1 MSLHGKIVVI
11 KRSGGDGT
19 EFPLTASCLFGRKP
33 DCDIRIQLPHV
44 SKEHCRIELNENKEV
59 ILTNLSSTNP
69 TRVNGEVFQQ
79 SERLKHGDLITIIDR
94 SFRFEYPPAPTP
106 KKNRYSTASKSE
118 TPQVLHE
125 TQARDTSAKDGTK
138 TADVKPKE
146 DGSLEQN
153 KPSSPFCELYQMFKQ
168 DLDSK
173 TPKKALGTPAS
184 RLCPQNPISTRKVDG
199 ASVISTPKKAET
211 ENVSPVT
218 GVTPKSAQK
227 KRKSLKG
234 RVVEGN
240 VPVDDFIQL
249 PPSILET
256 PKGKRRS
263 SKSIT
268 PTTVEEKSAP
278 VSQRKSHLAT
288 PEKFTASEVAEQVSE
303 CPTAEILTTP
313 TRRRSR
319 EATPIKSLITGV
331 EPPADAFVSN
341 QDQIVL
347 TENSTASTPKIKH
360 SRSPRPAGEKLQAQ
374 DVLCE
379 LEVTTPI
386 NVKQSSAKKRKS
398 GDLETEFPTPLCK
411 RKRVSFGGHLEP
423 ELFDKRLPPDSPLC
437 KGATPGRRSLC
448 APKIKQSL
456 LRRASA
462 IGLIKEHEQS
472 APETLSVKGSP
483 GKKASPKTPSPAK
496 KSPKA
501 SAKTPSPVKK
511 SPKASAKTPSP
522 AKKSPKAS
530 AKTPSPV
537 KKSPKAS
544 AKTPSPVKKSPRA
557 SAKTPSSAKKS
568 PKAKTPSPGKEKT
581 LKTAVKT
588 PSPARRK
595 STLKDES
602 QTPKAGKTPK
612 TPASLPSANTTPTMQ
627 GRFSVSLVSTPS
639 PTADQDS
646 VLQPSVTVTPRV
658 PLRRT
663 TMSSTSK
670 TTQKSAMKNSL
681 QVIRRRSGVSR
692 ASMKVVNSWA
702 DIVKFGQTKTQAV
715 IPTKKTTRVT
725 KTKTVVPK
733 PKTPVRK
740 LIGHVSTGHADSPV
754 TIVVGKAH
762 RLKAIQPS
770 GAAPKLVHN
779 IAVLKKNMK
788 MDEDLSGI
796 ADIFKTPARQ
806 RKSVVNVQSA
816 LKTPLRAQST
826 SMIESSVMNTPEETG
841 EMVVSPLV
849 VSTAKRGAYN
859 SDAVTRLLRDGQES
873 SFITEEADDSRTT
886 QNEILAL
893 EMSSEESKEEQR
905 SESKKSILTPKQK
918 KPEQPECLTGVKR
931 IMKTPRQK
939 VQPIEDLRGKL
950 MTTPRGPKASQ
961 EVSLVGVKELLTTP
975 KQIAEPVEEMS
986 GKVQDDYIHSETKEI
1001 HGNAI
1006 SPKCLSGNVEFKMPL
1021 FGKIVVIKRS
1031 GGDGTVFPLTAS
1043 CLFGRKPDCDIC
1055 VKLPEVSKEHCR
1067 IELNE
1072 NNEVILTNL
1081 SSTNPTRVN
1090 GEVLQQSEHLKHGD
1104 LITIIDRSFRFEYP
1118 QAPTPKRTRSSKQNT
1133 PRGPKALQK
1142 VSLGV
1147 VKTPKHVTQ
1156 PVEEISGDAQEIPDA
1171 MTTEAVEELAAALAE
1186 AVEEEQPAP
1195 LAEAVQE
1202 VEEPVS
1208 APAEAV
1214 EEKQPAPLAEAVQE
1228 VEEPVSAPAEAVE
1241 EKQPAPLTEA
1251 VQEVETVSAPAEAVK
1266 EEQPALLA
1274 EAVQEVEEPVSA
1286 PAEAVKEEQS
1296 ALLAEAVQEVEE
1308 PVSAPAEAVEEKQ
1321 PAPLTEAV
1329 QEVETVSAPAEAVQ
1343 EVEEPAFAP
1352 AEAVEEEQP
1361 APLAEP
1367 IAAPAEAVEDEQP
1380 APLAEPIAAPAE
1392 AVEMAHLD
1400 SEEPSVPVKGRVKKT
1415 EGIVLPPA
1423 RGRSARRNETSSVE
1437 APAETMDSVAV
1448 QEKMAVDPVPA
1459 EKLKRGRK
1467 AKQASVERVESV
1479 QENAVESESA
1489 EIPPIEDQQPTSDVP
1504 VEKPRRGRKAKRASV
1519 EQVETVLENT
1529 EAVSVPV
1536 TETFEAQTPV
1546 VRSER
1551 GRKPKQDSVE
1561 EVEAGVLEI
1570 PPIKIVEAKEMPA
1583 SVPVEKPQARGK
1595 RGKQESEEAKTME
1608 ENVVA
1613 VDIPTEEV
1621 EASVLFAKPIRGR
1634 KTKQEPVDQ
1643 VESVSVETP
1652 IEEVEAQEQTTVA
1665 PVEKPKRGGRKT
1677 KQASVEQVEDHP
1689 VESLTVELQ
1698 EQTTVA
1704 PVEKPKRGG
1713 RKTKQAS
1720 VEQVEDHPVESLTVE
1735 LQEQATVAPVEK
1747 PKRGG
1752 RKTKQASVEKVE
1764 SEDHPVESLTVEAKE
1779 QTTVAPVEK
1788 PKRGGRKTKQ
1798 ASVEKVEP
1806 VEDHPV
1812 ESLTV
1817 EAQEQTTV
1825 APVEKPKR
1833 GGRKTK
1839 QASVEQ
1845 VEPVED
1851 HPVESLT
1858 VEAQEQ
1864 TTVAPVEKPK
1874 RGGRKTKQA
1883 SVEQVEPVED
1893 HPVESLTV
1901 EAQEQTT
1908 VAPVEKP
1915 KRGGRKTKQ
1924 ASVEQVEPVEDH
1936 PIESLTVE
1944 LQEQTTLAS
1953 VEKPKRVGRRTKQ
1966 DPGCVVPPVSTE
1978 TPEETSAPPTENPKR
1993 GGRRAKQQ
2001 KVPEVVEVENMVVQE
2016 VHLPA
2021 QTEVDARPE
2030 REEAVADA
2038 EELLEAPVV
2047 KPGWRRKAKAVVKDE
2062 VPAKRARRGAADST
2076 KVPTVAEATV
2086 EVPTEPVK
2094 RGRRSAKS
2102 KVSADETTIAA
2113 ESTPLEAEVTDT
2125 GVMTAVVRRGKAP
2138 KRGNAVS
2145 ETTSDQANSIE
2156 GMETID
2162 EDSKKTSKSV
2172 NWKPDLEVTH
2182 KVTPLPKQKT
2192 SRRNDTVP
2200 VTKVEEQPERSEEQQ
2215 VVKTMRGRRARSYV
2229 TVKEETVQS
2238 TPSKRARHCT
2248 IKTSAA
2254 EATVPISKPVNER
2267 NAARSMTTEEAD
2279 LSDKA
2284 VPKEPVKKTR
2294 RAAKSTAAAPV
2305 EATST
2310 TPAVPEGE
2318 TIPDATVVAAT
2329 KGRGKATKGKTVS
2342 QDIEQGT
2349 ESEQPCKPRRGRAAR
2364 K

>member
-125 TQARDTSAKDGTK
+125 TQARDTSAKDGTN
-138 TADVKPKE
+138 TSDVKPKE
-146 DGSLEQN
+146 DGSLDQN

-184 RLCPQNPISTRKVDG
+184 RLCPQKPISTRKVDG

-240 VPVDDFIQL
+240 VPVEDFIQL

-288 PEKFTASEVAEQVSE
+288 PEKFTASEVAEQISE
-303 CPTAEILTTP
+303 FPTAEILTTP

-347 TENSTASTPKIKH
+347 TENSTASTPKTEH

-448 APKIKQSL
+448 APKMKQSL

-472 APETLSVKGSP
+472 APVKGSP

-501 SAKTPSPVKK
+501 SAKTPSPAK

-530 AKTPSPV
+530 AKTPSPA
-537 KKSPKAS
+537 KSPKAS
-544 AKTPSPVKKSPRA
+544 AKTPSPAKSPKASAKTPSPAKKSPKASPKTPSPAKSPKA

-581 LKTAVKT
+581 PKTAVKT

-646 VLQPSVTVTPRV
+646 VVQPSVTVTPRV

-740 LIGHVSTGHADSPV
+740 IIGHVSTGHADSPV

-893 EMSSEESKEEQR
+893 ERSSEESKEEQR
-905 SESKKSILTPKQK
+905 PESKKSISTPKQK

-961 EVSLVGVKELLTTP
+961 EVSLAGVKELLTTP

-986 GKVQDDYIHSETKEI
+986 GKVQDDNVHSETKEI
-1001 HGNAI
+1001 HGDAI

-1031 GGDGTVFPLTAS
+1031 GGDGTAFPLTAS

-1118 QAPTPKRTRSSKQNT
+1118 QAPTPKRTKSSKQNT

-1142 VSLGV
+1142 VSLDV
-1147 VKTPKHVTQ
+1147 VKTPKHVAQ
-1156 PVEEISGDAQEIPDA
+1156 PVEEISGDAQGIPDA
-1171 MTTEAVEELAAALAE
+1171 MTTEAVEELAATLAE

-1202 VEEPVS
+1202 VEES
-1208 APAEAV
+1208 
-1214 EEKQPAPLAEAVQE
+1214 
-1228 VEEPVSAPAEAVE
+1228 
-1241 EKQPAPLTEA
+1241 
-1251 VQEVETVSAPAEAVK
+1251 
-1266 EEQPALLA
+1266 
-1274 EAVQEVEEPVSA
+1274 
-1286 PAEAVKEEQS
+1286 
-1296 ALLAEAVQEVEE
+1296 
-1308 PVSAPAEAVEEKQ
+1308 
-1321 PAPLTEAV
+1321 
-1329 QEVETVSAPAEAVQ
+1329 VSAPAEAVQ

-1352 AEAVEEEQP
+1352 AEVVEEEQP

-1367 IAAPAEAVEDEQP
+1367 IAAPAEVVEEEQPAPLAEPVAAPAEVVEEEQP

-1392 AVEMAHLD
+1392 VVEEEQPAPLAEPVAAPAEVVEEEQPAPLAEPIAAPAEVVEMARLE

-1415 EGIVLPPA
+1415 EGIVPPPA

-1437 APAETMDSVAV
+1437 APAETMDSVDV
-1448 QEKMAVDPVPA
+1448 QEKMAVDPVPD
-1459 EKLKRGRK
+1459 EKLKSGRK
-1467 AKQASVERVESV
+1467 AKEASVERVESV

-1504 VEKPRRGRKAKRASV
+1504 VEKPRRGRKAKQASV
-1519 EQVETVLENT
+1519 EQVETMLENT

-1561 EVEAGVLEI
+1561 AGVLEI
-1570 PPIKIVEAKEMPA
+1570 APIKIVEAKEMPA

-1621 EASVLFAKPIRGR
+1621 EASILFAKPIRGR

-1643 VESVSVETP
+1643 LESVSIETP
-1652 IEEVEAQEQTTVA
+1652 IEQVEAQEQATVASVEKPKRGGRKTKQASIEKVEPVEDHPVESLTVELQEQATVAPVEKPKRGGRKTKQASVEQVEDHPVESLTVEAKEQTTVAPVEKPKRGGRKTKQASVEPVEDHPVESLTVEVEAQEQTTVAPVEKPKRGGRKTKQASVEQVEPVEDHTVETLTVELQEQTTVA

-1720 VEQVEDHPVESLTVE
+1720 VEQVE
-1735 LQEQATVAPVEK
+1735 
-1747 PKRGG
+1747 
-1752 RKTKQASVEKVE
+1752 
-1764 SEDHPVESLTVEAKE
+1764 
-1779 QTTVAPVEK
+1779 
-1788 PKRGGRKTKQ
+1788 
-1798 ASVEKVEP
+1798 P
-1806 VEDHPV
+1806 VEDH
-1812 ESLTV
+1812 TV
-1817 EAQEQTTV
+1817 ET
-1825 APVEKPKR
+1825 
-1833 GGRKTK
+1833 
-1839 QASVEQ
+1839 
-1845 VEPVED
+1845 
-1851 HPVESLT
+1851 
-1858 VEAQEQ
+1858 
-1864 TTVAPVEKPK
+1864 
-1874 RGGRKTKQA
+1874 
-1883 SVEQVEPVED
+1883 
-1893 HPVESLTV
+1893 
-1901 EAQEQTT
+1901 
-1908 VAPVEKP
+1908 
-1915 KRGGRKTKQ
+1915 
-1924 ASVEQVEPVEDH
+1924 
-1936 PIESLTVE
+1936 LTVE
-1944 LQEQTTLAS
+1944 LQEQTTFAS

-1978 TPEETSAPPTENPKR
+1978 TPEETSAPPTEKPKR

-2030 REEAVADA
+2030 CEEADA

-2094 RGRRSAKS
+2094 RGRRAAKS
-2102 KVSADETTIAA
+2102 KVSADEITIAA

-2125 GVMTAVVRRGKAP
+2125 EVMTAVVRRGKAP

-2162 EDSKKTSKSV
+2162 KDSKKTSKSV

-2215 VVKTMRGRRARSYV
+2215 VVKTVRGRRARSYV
-2229 TVKEETVQS
+2229 AVKEETVQS
-2238 TPSKRARHCT
+2238 TPSKRARHST
-2248 IKTSAA
+2248 IETSAA
-2254 EATVPISKPVNER
+2254 EAER

-2284 VPKEPVKKTR
+2284 VPKEPVKKTTR

-2342 QDIEQGT
+2342 QEIDIEQGT

>member
-106 KKNRYSTASKSE
+106 KKNRYSTTSKSE

-125 TQARDTSAKDGTK
+125 TQARDTSAKDGTN
-138 TADVKPKE
+138 TSDVKPKE

-184 RLCPQNPISTRKVDG
+184 KLCPQKPISTRKVDG

-240 VPVDDFIQL
+240 VPVEDFIQL

-268 PTTVEEKSAP
+268 PTIVEEKSAP

-288 PEKFTASEVAEQVSE
+288 PEKFTASEVAEQISE

-347 TENSTASTPKIKH
+347 TENSTPSTLKTEH
-360 SRSPRPAGEKLQAQ
+360 SRSPRPAGGKLQAQ

-448 APKIKQSL
+448 APKMKRSL

-472 APETLSVKGSP
+472 APESLSVKGSP
-483 GKKASPKTPSPAK
+483 GKKASPK

-501 SAKTPSPVKK
+501 SPKTPSPAK

-522 AKKSPKAS
+522 AKSPKASAKTPSPAKSPKASAKTPRPPSRQRHLPRLPRPPSRQRHAKTPSPAKSPKAS
-530 AKTPSPV
+530 AKTPSPA
-537 KKSPKAS
+537 KSPKAS
-544 AKTPSPVKKSPRA
+544 AKTPSPAKSPKASAKTPSPAKTPKASAKTPSPAKTPKA

-568 PKAKTPSPGKEKT
+568 TKAKTPSPGKEKT
-581 LKTAVKT
+581 PKTAVKT

-602 QTPKAGKTPK
+602 QTPKAGGTPK
-612 TPASLPSANTTPTMQ
+612 TPASLPSANTTPTIQ

-715 IPTKKTTRVT
+715 IPTKKITRVT

-740 LIGHVSTGHADSPV
+740 LLGHVSTGHADSPV

-779 IAVLKKNMK
+779 IAVLKKNMR

-873 SFITEEADDSRTT
+873 SFITEEADDCRTT

-893 EMSSEESKEEQR
+893 ERSSEELEEEQR
-905 SESKKSILTPKQK
+905 PESKKSISTPKQK
-918 KPEQPECLTGVKR
+918 KPEQPECLTGVKRIMKTPRQKVQPIEDLRGKLMTTPKQKLEQLECLTGVKR

-975 KQIAEPVEEMS
+975 KQIAETVEEMS
-986 GKVQDDYIHSETKEI
+986 GKVQDDNVHSETKEI
-1001 HGNAI
+1001 HGDAV

-1021 FGKIVVIKRS
+1021 YGKIVVIKRS
-1031 GGDGTVFPLTAS
+1031 GGDGTAFPLTAS

-1118 QAPTPKRTRSSKQNT
+1118 QAPTPKRNRSSKQNT

-1142 VSLGV
+1142 VSLDV
-1147 VKTPKHVTQ
+1147 VKTPEHVAP

-1186 AVEEEQPAP
+1186 AVEEVETVSAPAETVEEEQPAP
-1195 LAEAVQE
+1195 LVEAVQEVEEPASVPAEAVQE
-1202 VEEPVS
+1202 VEEPASV
-1208 APAEAV
+1208 P
-1214 EEKQPAPLAEAVQE
+1214 AEAVQE
-1228 VEEPVSAPAEAVE
+1228 VEEPASVPAEAVDEEQPAPLAEPVAAPAEAVE

-1251 VQEVETVSAPAEAVK
+1251 VQEVEEPASAPAEAVDEK
-1266 EEQPALLA
+1266 QPAPLA
-1274 EAVQEVEEPVSA
+1274 EPVA
-1286 PAEAVKEEQS
+1286 
-1296 ALLAEAVQEVEE
+1296 
-1308 PVSAPAEAVEEKQ
+1308 APAEAVEEDQ
-1321 PAPLTEAV
+1321 PAPL
-1329 QEVETVSAPAEAVQ
+1329 VEPVA
-1343 EVEEPAFAP
+1343 AP
-1352 AEAVEEEQP
+1352 AEAVEEDQP
-1361 APLAEP
+1361 APLVEP
-1367 IAAPAEAVEDEQP
+1367 V
-1380 APLAEPIAAPAE
+1380 AAPAE
-1392 AVEMAHLD
+1392 AVEMAHYD
-1400 SEEPSVPVKGRVKKT
+1400 SEEPSVPVKGRGKKT
-1415 EGIVLPPA
+1415 EGIVPPPA

-1437 APAETMDSVAV
+1437 ALAETMDSVDV
-1448 QEKMAVDPVPA
+1448 QEKMAADPVPA
-1459 EKLKRGRK
+1459 ERLKRGRK

-1504 VEKPRRGRKAKRASV
+1504 VEKPRRGRKAKQASV

-1529 EAVSVPV
+1529 EAVSILV

-1551 GRKPKQDSVE
+1551 GRKPKPDSVE

-1621 EASVLFAKPIRGR
+1621 EASVLFATPKRGR

-1652 IEEVEAQEQTTVA
+1652 IEQVVAQEQATVAPVEKPKRGGRKTKQASVEQVEDHPVESLTVELQEQTTVAPVEKPKRGGRKTKQASVEQVEDRLVESLTVELQEQTTVAPVEKPKRGGRKTKQASVEKVEPVEEHPVASLTVEVEAQEQTTVA

-1720 VEQVEDHPVESLTVE
+1720 VEPVVDHPVET
-1735 LQEQATVAPVEK
+1735 
-1747 PKRGG
+1747 
-1752 RKTKQASVEKVE
+1752 
-1764 SEDHPVESLTVEAKE
+1764 
-1779 QTTVAPVEK
+1779 
-1788 PKRGGRKTKQ
+1788 
-1798 ASVEKVEP
+1798 
-1806 VEDHPV
+1806 
-1812 ESLTV
+1812 
-1817 EAQEQTTV
+1817 
-1825 APVEKPKR
+1825 
-1833 GGRKTK
+1833 
-1839 QASVEQ
+1839 
-1845 VEPVED
+1845 
-1851 HPVESLT
+1851 
-1858 VEAQEQ
+1858 
-1864 TTVAPVEKPK
+1864 
-1874 RGGRKTKQA
+1874 
-1883 SVEQVEPVED
+1883 
-1893 HPVESLTV
+1893 
-1901 EAQEQTT
+1901 
-1908 VAPVEKP
+1908 
-1915 KRGGRKTKQ
+1915 
-1924 ASVEQVEPVEDH
+1924 
-1936 PIESLTVE
+1936 LTVE
-1944 LQEQTTLAS
+1944 LQEQTTMDS

-1966 DPGCVVPPVSTE
+1966 DPECVVPPVSTK
-1978 TPEETSAPPTENPKR
+1978 TQEETSAPPTEKPKR

-2030 REEAVADA
+2030 REEADA

-2047 KPGWRRKAKAVVKDE
+2047 KPGWRRKAKAIVKDE

-2094 RGRRSAKS
+2094 RGRRAAKS

-2125 GVMTAVVRRGKAP
+2125 EVMTAVVRRGKAP
-2138 KRGNAVS
+2138 KKGNAVS
-2145 ETTSDQANSIE
+2145 ETNSDQANSIE

-2200 VTKVEEQPERSEEQQ
+2200 VTKVEKQPERSEEQQ
-2215 VVKTMRGRRARSYV
+2215 VVKTVRGRRARSYV
-2229 TVKEETVQS
+2229 AVKETVQS
-2238 TPSKRARHCT
+2238 TPSKRARHST
-2248 IKTSAA
+2248 IETSAA
-2254 EATVPISKPVNER
+2254 EATVPISKPVNGR

-2294 RAAKSTAAAPV
+2294 RAAKSTAAASV

-2329 KGRGKATKGKTVS
+2329 RGRGKATKGKTIS
-2342 QDIEQGT
+2342 QEIDIEQGT

>member
-44 SKEHCRIELNENKEV
+44 SKEHCRIDLNENKEV

-125 TQARDTSAKDGTK
+125 TQARDTSAKDGTN
-138 TADVKPKE
+138 TSDVKPKE

-153 KPSSPFCELYQMFKQ
+153 KPISPFCELYQMFKQ

-184 RLCPQNPISTRKVDG
+184 RLCPQNLISTRKVDG
-199 ASVISTPKKAET
+199 VSVNSTPNKAET

-218 GVTPKSAQK
+218 GVTPKSAQE

-240 VPVDDFIQL
+240 VPVEDFIQL

-263 SKSIT
+263 SKSKT
-268 PTTVEEKSAP
+268 PITVEEKSTP
-278 VSQRKSHLAT
+278 VSQRKSRPAT
-288 PEKFTASEVAEQVSE
+288 PEKFTASEVVQQTSE
-303 CPTAEILTTP
+303 CPTAETLTTP
-313 TRRRSR
+313 TRRRSK

-331 EPPADAFVSN
+331 EPPADAVVSN
-341 QDQIVL
+341 QDQIIL
-347 TENSTASTPKIKH
+347 TENSTPSTPKTEH
-360 SRSPRPAGEKLQAQ
+360 SRSPRPAGKKLQAQ

-386 NVKQSSAKKRKS
+386 NVKQLSAKKRKS

-437 KGATPGRRSLC
+437 KGATPGLRSLC
-448 APKIKQSL
+448 APKMKRSL

-462 IGLIKEHEQS
+462 TGLIKEHEQS
-472 APETLSVKGSP
+472 APESLTVKGSP
-483 GKKASPKTPSPAK
+483 GKKASAKTPSPAK
-496 KSPKA
+496 KSPTASAKTPSPAKMSPKA
-501 SAKTPSPVKK
+501 SAKTPSPAKK

-530 AKTPSPV
+530 AKTPSPA

-544 AKTPSPVKKSPRA
+544 AKTPSPAKKSPKA
-557 SAKTPSSAKKS
+557 SAKTPSPAKKSPKASAKTPSPAKKSPKASAKTPSPAKMSPKASAKTPSPAKKS

-581 LKTAVKT
+581 PKTAVKT

-595 STLKDES
+595 SPLKDES

-612 TPASLPSANTTPTMQ
+612 TPANLPSANTTPTMQ

-663 TMSSTSK
+663 TMLSTSK
-670 TTQKSAMKNSL
+670 TPQKSAMKNAL

-715 IPTKKTTRVT
+715 IPTKKTSTRVT
-725 KTKTVVPK
+725 KKKTVVPK

-762 RLKAIQPS
+762 RLKAIQPN

-779 IAVLKKNMK
+779 IALLKKNMR

-849 VSTAKRGAYN
+849 VSTAKRGVYN
-859 SDAVTRLLRDGQES
+859 SDAVTRLLWDGQES
-873 SFITEEADDSRTT
+873 SFITEEADESRTT

-893 EMSSEESKEEQR
+893 EMSSEESKKEQR
-905 SESKKSILTPKQK
+905 PESKKSISTPKQK
-918 KPEQPECLTGVKR
+918 KPEQPECLTGVKRIMKTPRQKMQPIEDLRGKLMTTPKQKLEQPECLTGVKR

-961 EVSLVGVKELLTTP
+961 EVSFAGVKELLTTP
-975 KQIAEPVEEMS
+975 KQIAEPVEELS
-986 GKVQDDYIHSETKEI
+986 GNAHDDNVHSETKEI
-1001 HGNAI
+1001 HGDAI

-1021 FGKIVVIKRS
+1021 HGKIVVIKRS
-1031 GGDGTVFPLTAS
+1031 GGDGTEFPLTAS

-1055 VKLPEVSKEHCR
+1055 IKLPEVSKEHCR

-1090 GEVLQQSEHLKHGD
+1090 GEVLQQSECLKHGD

-1118 QAPTPKRTRSSKQNT
+1118 QAPTPKKNRSSKQNT
-1133 PRGPKALQK
+1133 PRGRKALQK
-1142 VSLGV
+1142 VSLDGV
-1147 VKTPKHVTQ
+1147 NTPKHIAQ
-1156 PVEEISGDAQEIPDA
+1156 PVEEISGDAQEISDA
-1171 MTTEAVEELAAALAE
+1171 MTTEAVEELAAALDE

-1208 APAEAV
+1208 V
-1214 EEKQPAPLAEAVQE
+1214 
-1228 VEEPVSAPAEAVE
+1228 
-1241 EKQPAPLTEA
+1241 
-1251 VQEVETVSAPAEAVK
+1251 
-1266 EEQPALLA
+1266 
-1274 EAVQEVEEPVSA
+1274 
-1286 PAEAVKEEQS
+1286 
-1296 ALLAEAVQEVEE
+1296 
-1308 PVSAPAEAVEEKQ
+1308 
-1321 PAPLTEAV
+1321 
-1329 QEVETVSAPAEAVQ
+1329 
-1343 EVEEPAFAP
+1343 P

-1367 IAAPAEAVEDEQP
+1367 VAAPAEVEEPVAAPAEAVE
-1380 APLAEPIAAPAE
+1380 
-1392 AVEMAHLD
+1392 VAHLD
-1400 SEEPSVPVKGRVKKT
+1400 IEEPSVPVKGRRKKT
-1415 EGIVLPPA
+1415 EGIVPPPA
-1423 RGRSARRNETSSVE
+1423 RGRLAKCSETSSVE
-1437 APAETMDSVAV
+1437 APAETMDSVDV
-1448 QEKMAVDPVPA
+1448 QDKMAADPVPA
-1459 EKLKRGRK
+1459 EKPKSGRK
-1467 AKQASVERVESV
+1467 AKWASIERVESV

-1529 EAVSVPV
+1529 VEAVSVPV
-1536 TETFEAQTPV
+1536 TEKVEAQTPV
-1546 VRSER
+1546 VRSKR
-1551 GRKPKQDSVE
+1551 GRKTKQDSIE
-1561 EVEAGVLEI
+1561 EVEAEVLEI
-1570 PPIKIVEAKEMPA
+1570 SPIDVVEAKEMPA
-1583 SVPVEKPQARGK
+1583 SVPVEKPRARG
-1595 RGKQESEEAKTME
+1595 RRAKQEFEEAKTME
-1608 ENVVA
+1608 ENVAEVVA

-1621 EASVLFAKPIRGR
+1621 EASVLFAKPKRGR
-1634 KTKQEPVDQ
+1634 KTKQESVEQ

-1652 IEEVEAQEQTTVA
+1652 IEQVEAQEQTTVA

-1677 KQASVEQVEDHP
+1677 KQASVEQVEPEDHP

-1720 VEQVEDHPVESLTVE
+1720 VEQVEPEDHPVESLTVE
-1735 LQEQATVAPVEK
+1735 L
-1747 PKRGG
+1747 
-1752 RKTKQASVEKVE
+1752 
-1764 SEDHPVESLTVEAKE
+1764 
-1779 QTTVAPVEK
+1779 
-1788 PKRGGRKTKQ
+1788 
-1798 ASVEKVEP
+1798 
-1806 VEDHPV
+1806 
-1812 ESLTV
+1812 
-1817 EAQEQTTV
+1817 QEQTTV

-1883 SVEQVEPVED
+1883 SVEQVEPVE
-1893 HPVESLTV
+1893 SLTV

-1924 ASVEQVEPVEDH
+1924 ASVEQVEPVE
-1936 PIESLTVE
+1936 SLTVE
-1944 LQEQTTLAS
+1944 AQEQTTVAS

-1966 DPGCVVPPVSTE
+1966 DPECVVPPVSTE
-1978 TPEETSAPPTENPKR
+1978 TQEETSAPSTEKPKR

-2021 QTEVDARPE
+2021 QTEVDAKPE
-2030 REEAVADA
+2030 LEETVADA

-2047 KPGWRRKAKAVVKDE
+2047 KPGWRGKAKAVVKDE

-2076 KVPTVAEATV
+2076 KVPAVAEATV

-2094 RGRRSAKS
+2094 RGRRAAKS
-2102 KVSADETTIAA
+2102 KVSADDTTIAA
-2113 ESTPLEAEVTDT
+2113 ECTPLEAEVTDT
-2125 GVMTAVVRRGKAP
+2125 EVMTAVVKKGRGKPP
-2138 KRGNAVS
+2138 KKGNAVS
-2145 ETTSDQANSIE
+2145 EMTSDQANVIE

-2215 VVKTMRGRRARSYV
+2215 VVKTVRGRRARSYV
-2229 TVKEETVQS
+2229 EVKETVQS
-2238 TPSKRARHCT
+2238 TPSKRARHSA
-2248 IKTSAA
+2248 IETSAA
-2254 EATVPISKPVNER
+2254 EATVPISKAVNER
-2267 NAARSMTTEEAD
+2267 NAARNMKTEEAD

-2294 RAAKSTAAAPV
+2294 RAAKSTVAAPV

-2310 TPAVPEGE
+2310 TPAVPEEVPE
-2318 TIPDATVVAAT
+2318 TIPEATVVGAT
-2329 KGRGKATKGKTVS
+2329 KGRGKATKGKAVS
-2342 QDIEQGT
+2342 QEIDIEQGT

>member
-125 TQARDTSAKDGTK
+125 TQARDTSAKDGTN
-138 TADVKPKE
+138 TSDVKPRE

-184 RLCPQNPISTRKVDG
+184 RLCPQKPISTRKVDG

-240 VPVDDFIQL
+240 VPVEDFIQL

-256 PKGKRRS
+256 PKGRRRS

-288 PEKFTASEVAEQVSE
+288 PEKFTASEVAEQISE

-331 EPPADAFVSN
+331 EPPADTFVSN

-347 TENSTASTPKIKH
+347 TENSTASTPKTEH
-360 SRSPRPAGEKLQAQ
+360 SHSPRPAGEKLQAQ

-448 APKIKQSL
+448 APKMKQSL

-472 APETLSVKGSP
+472 APVKGSP
-483 GKKASPKTPSPAK
+483 GKKVSPKTPSPAKKSPTASPKTPSPAKKSPKASPKTPSPAK

-501 SAKTPSPVKK
+501 SPKTPSPAKK

-530 AKTPSPV
+530 AKTPSPT
-537 KKSPKAS
+537 KSPKAS
-544 AKTPSPVKKSPRA
+544 AKKSPKA

-568 PKAKTPSPGKEKT
+568 PRAKTPSPGKEKT
-581 LKTAVKT
+581 PKTAVKT

-725 KTKTVVPK
+725 KPKTVVPK

-740 LIGHVSTGHADSPV
+740 LIGHISTGHANSPV

-779 IAVLKKNMK
+779 IAVLKKNMN

-826 SMIESSVMNTPEETG
+826 SMMESSVMNTPEETG

-893 EMSSEESKEEQR
+893 ERSSEESKEEQR
-905 SESKKSILTPKQK
+905 PESKKSISTPKQK
-918 KPEQPECLTGVKR
+918 KPEQPECLTGVKRIMKTPRQKVQPIEDLRGKLMTTPKQKLEQLECLTGVKR

-961 EVSLVGVKELLTTP
+961 EVSLAGVRELLTTP

-986 GKVQDDYIHSETKEI
+986 GKVQDDNVHSETKEI
-1001 HGNAI
+1001 HGDAI

-1031 GGDGTVFPLTAS
+1031 GGDGTAFPLTAS

-1118 QAPTPKRTRSSKQNT
+1118 QAPTPKRNRYSKQNT

-1142 VSLGV
+1142 VSLDV
-1147 VKTPKHVTQ
+1147 VKTPKHVAQ

-1208 APAEAV
+1208 APVEAV
-1214 EEKQPAPLAEAVQE
+1214 EEEQPALLVEAVQE

-1241 EKQPAPLTEA
+1241 EKQPALLVEA
-1251 VQEVETVSAPAEAVK
+1251 VQEVETF
-1266 EEQPALLA
+1266 
-1274 EAVQEVEEPVSA
+1274 
-1286 PAEAVKEEQS
+1286 
-1296 ALLAEAVQEVEE
+1296 
-1308 PVSAPAEAVEEKQ
+1308 
-1321 PAPLTEAV
+1321 
-1329 QEVETVSAPAEAVQ
+1329 SAPAEAVQ

-1352 AEAVEEEQP
+1352 AEAVEEKQP
-1361 APLAEP
+1361 APLTEAVQEVDAFSAPAEAVQEVEEP
-1367 IAAPAEAVEDEQP
+1367 AFAPAEAVEEEQP

-1415 EGIVLPPA
+1415 EGIVPPPA
-1423 RGRSARRNETSSVE
+1423 RVRSARRNETSSVE
-1437 APAETMDSVAV
+1437 APAETMDSVDV
-1448 QEKMAVDPVPA
+1448 QEKMAVDPVPD

-1467 AKQASVERVESV
+1467 AKRASVERVESV

-1489 EIPPIEDQQPTSDVP
+1489 EIPPFEDQQPTSDVP
-1504 VEKPRRGRKAKRASV
+1504 VEKPRRGRKAKQASV

-1561 EVEAGVLEI
+1561 EVEAGVFEI

-1643 VESVSVETP
+1643 VESVSIETP
-1652 IEEVEAQEQTTVA
+1652 IEQVEAQEQATVAPVEKPKRGGRKTKQASVEQVEDHPVESLTVELQEQTTVAPVEKPKRGGRKTKQASVEQVEDHPVESLTVELQEQTTVAPVEKPKRGGRKTKQASIEKVEPVEDHPVESLTVEAKEQTTVA

-1735 LQEQATVAPVEK
+1735 LQEQ
-1747 PKRGG
+1747 
-1752 RKTKQASVEKVE
+1752 
-1764 SEDHPVESLTVEAKE
+1764 
-1779 QTTVAPVEK
+1779 
-1788 PKRGGRKTKQ
+1788 
-1798 ASVEKVEP
+1798 
-1806 VEDHPV
+1806 
-1812 ESLTV
+1812 
-1817 EAQEQTTV
+1817 TTV

-1851 HPVESLT
+1851 HT
-1858 VEAQEQ
+1858 VE
-1864 TTVAPVEKPK
+1864 T
-1874 RGGRKTKQA
+1874 
-1883 SVEQVEPVED
+1883 
-1893 HPVESLTV
+1893 
-1901 EAQEQTT
+1901 
-1908 VAPVEKP
+1908 
-1915 KRGGRKTKQ
+1915 
-1924 ASVEQVEPVEDH
+1924 
-1936 PIESLTVE
+1936 LTVE

-1978 TPEETSAPPTENPKR
+1978 TPEETSAPPTEKLKR

-2030 REEAVADA
+2030 CEEADA

-2047 KPGWRRKAKAVVKDE
+2047 KLGWRRKAKAVVKDE

-2094 RGRRSAKS
+2094 RGRRAAKS
-2102 KVSADETTIAA
+2102 KVSADEITIAA

-2125 GVMTAVVRRGKAP
+2125 EVMTAVVRRGKAP

-2162 EDSKKTSKSV
+2162 KGSKKTSKSV

-2215 VVKTMRGRRARSYV
+2215 VVKTVRGRRARSYV
-2229 TVKEETVQS
+2229 AVVEETVQS
-2238 TPSKRARHCT
+2238 TPSKRARHST
-2248 IKTSAA
+2248 IETSAA

-2267 NAARSMTTEEAD
+2267 NSARSMTTEEAD

-2310 TPAVPEGE
+2310 TPAVPEEE
-2318 TIPDATVVAAT
+2318 TTPDATVVAAT

-2342 QDIEQGT
+2342 QEIDIEQGT

>member
-125 TQARDTSAKDGTK
+125 TQARDTSAKDGTN
-138 TADVKPKE
+138 TSDVKPKE
-146 DGSLEQN
+146 DGSLDQN

-184 RLCPQNPISTRKVDG
+184 RLCPQKPISTRKVDG

-240 VPVDDFIQL
+240 VPVEDFIQL

-288 PEKFTASEVAEQVSE
+288 PEKFTASEVAEQISE
-303 CPTAEILTTP
+303 FPTAEILTTP

-347 TENSTASTPKIKH
+347 TENSTASTPKTEH

-448 APKIKQSL
+448 APKMKQSL

-472 APETLSVKGSP
+472 APVKGSP

-501 SAKTPSPVKK
+501 SAKTPSPAK

-530 AKTPSPV
+530 AKTPSPA
-537 KKSPKAS
+537 KSPKAS
-544 AKTPSPVKKSPRA
+544 AKTPSPAKSPKASAKTPSPAKKSPKASPKTPSPAKSPKA

-581 LKTAVKT
+581 PKTAVKT

-646 VLQPSVTVTPRV
+646 VVQPSVTVTPRV

-740 LIGHVSTGHADSPV
+740 IIGHVSTGHADSPV

-893 EMSSEESKEEQR
+893 ERSSEESKEEQR
-905 SESKKSILTPKQK
+905 PESKKSISTPKQK

-961 EVSLVGVKELLTTP
+961 EVSLAGVKELLTTP

-986 GKVQDDYIHSETKEI
+986 GKVQDDNVHSETKEI
-1001 HGNAI
+1001 HGDAI

-1031 GGDGTVFPLTAS
+1031 GGDGTAFPLTAS

-1118 QAPTPKRTRSSKQNT
+1118 QAPTPKRTKSSKQNT

-1142 VSLGV
+1142 VSLDV
-1147 VKTPKHVTQ
+1147 VKTPKHVAQ
-1156 PVEEISGDAQEIPDA
+1156 PVEEISGDAQGIPDA
-1171 MTTEAVEELAAALAE
+1171 MTTEAVEELAATLAE

-1202 VEEPVS
+1202 VEES
-1208 APAEAV
+1208 
-1214 EEKQPAPLAEAVQE
+1214 
-1228 VEEPVSAPAEAVE
+1228 
-1241 EKQPAPLTEA
+1241 
-1251 VQEVETVSAPAEAVK
+1251 
-1266 EEQPALLA
+1266 
-1274 EAVQEVEEPVSA
+1274 
-1286 PAEAVKEEQS
+1286 
-1296 ALLAEAVQEVEE
+1296 
-1308 PVSAPAEAVEEKQ
+1308 
-1321 PAPLTEAV
+1321 
-1329 QEVETVSAPAEAVQ
+1329 VSAPAEAVQ

-1352 AEAVEEEQP
+1352 AEVVEEEQP

-1367 IAAPAEAVEDEQP
+1367 IAAPAEVVEEEQPAPLAEPVAAPAEVVEEEQP

-1392 AVEMAHLD
+1392 VVEEEQPAPLAEPVAAPAEVVEEEQPAPLAEPIAAPAEVVEEEQPAPLAEPVAAPAEVVEEEQPAPLAEPIAAPAEVVEMARLE

-1415 EGIVLPPA
+1415 EGIVPPPA

-1437 APAETMDSVAV
+1437 APAETMDSVDV
-1448 QEKMAVDPVPA
+1448 QEKMAVDPVPD
-1459 EKLKRGRK
+1459 EKLKSGRK
-1467 AKQASVERVESV
+1467 AKEASVERVESV

-1504 VEKPRRGRKAKRASV
+1504 VEKPRRGRKAKQASV
-1519 EQVETVLENT
+1519 EQVETMLENT

-1561 EVEAGVLEI
+1561 AGVLEI
-1570 PPIKIVEAKEMPA
+1570 APIKIVEAKEMPA

-1621 EASVLFAKPIRGR
+1621 EASILFAKPIRGR

-1643 VESVSVETP
+1643 LESVSIETP
-1652 IEEVEAQEQTTVA
+1652 IEQVEAQEQATVASVEKPKRGGRKTKQASIEKVEPVEDHPVESLTVELQEQATVAPVEKPKRGGRKTKQASVEQVEDHPVESLTVEAKEQTTVAPVEKPKRGGRKTKQASVEPVEDHPVESLTVEVEAQEQTTVAPVEKPKRGGRKTKQASVEQVEPVEDHTVETLTVELQEQTTVA

-1720 VEQVEDHPVESLTVE
+1720 VEQVE
-1735 LQEQATVAPVEK
+1735 
-1747 PKRGG
+1747 
-1752 RKTKQASVEKVE
+1752 
-1764 SEDHPVESLTVEAKE
+1764 
-1779 QTTVAPVEK
+1779 
-1788 PKRGGRKTKQ
+1788 
-1798 ASVEKVEP
+1798 P
-1806 VEDHPV
+1806 VEDH
-1812 ESLTV
+1812 TV
-1817 EAQEQTTV
+1817 ET
-1825 APVEKPKR
+1825 
-1833 GGRKTK
+1833 
-1839 QASVEQ
+1839 
-1845 VEPVED
+1845 
-1851 HPVESLT
+1851 
-1858 VEAQEQ
+1858 
-1864 TTVAPVEKPK
+1864 
-1874 RGGRKTKQA
+1874 
-1883 SVEQVEPVED
+1883 
-1893 HPVESLTV
+1893 
-1901 EAQEQTT
+1901 
-1908 VAPVEKP
+1908 
-1915 KRGGRKTKQ
+1915 
-1924 ASVEQVEPVEDH
+1924 
-1936 PIESLTVE
+1936 LTVE
-1944 LQEQTTLAS
+1944 LQEQTTFAS

-1978 TPEETSAPPTENPKR
+1978 TPEETSAPPTEKPKR

-2030 REEAVADA
+2030 CEEADA

-2094 RGRRSAKS
+2094 RGRRAAKS
-2102 KVSADETTIAA
+2102 KVSADEITIAA

-2125 GVMTAVVRRGKAP
+2125 EVMTAVVRRGKAP

-2162 EDSKKTSKSV
+2162 KDSKKTSKSV

-2215 VVKTMRGRRARSYV
+2215 VVKTVRGRRARSYV
-2229 TVKEETVQS
+2229 AVKEETVQS
-2238 TPSKRARHCT
+2238 TPSKRARHST
-2248 IKTSAA
+2248 IETSAA
-2254 EATVPISKPVNER
+2254 EAER

-2284 VPKEPVKKTR
+2284 VPKEPVKKTTR

-2342 QDIEQGT
+2342 QEIDIEQGT

>member
-94 SFRFEYPPAPTP
+94 SFRFEYPPPPTP
-106 KKNRYSTASKSE
+106 KRNRYSTASKSD

-125 TQARDTSAKDGTK
+125 TQARDTSAKDGNNTS
-138 TADVKPKE
+138 DVKPKE

-173 TPKKALGTPAS
+173 TPKKTLETPAS

-211 ENVSPVT
+211 ENVSPFT

-227 KRKSLKG
+227 KRKSFKG

-240 VPVDDFIQL
+240 VPVEDYIQL

-263 SKSIT
+263 SKSKT
-268 PTTVEEKSAP
+268 PTTVEEKSTP
-278 VSQRKSHLAT
+278 VSQRKSRPAT
-288 PEKFTASEVAEQVSE
+288 PEKFTASEVVEQISE
-303 CPTAEILTTP
+303 CPTAETLTTP
-313 TRRRSR
+313 TRRKSK

-331 EPPADAFVSN
+331 EPPADAVST

-347 TENSTASTPKIKH
+347 TENSTPSTPKTKH
-360 SRSPRPAGEKLQAQ
+360 SRSPRPAGKNLQAQ

-386 NVKQSSAKKRKS
+386 NGKQSSAKKRKS

-448 APKIKQSL
+448 APKMKHSL

-462 IGLIKEHEQS
+462 IGLIKENEHS
-472 APETLSVKGSP
+472 APESLSVKGSP

-501 SAKTPSPVKK
+501 SAKTPSPAKKLPKASAKTPSPAKK

-530 AKTPSPV
+530 AKTPSPA

-544 AKTPSPVKKSPRA
+544 AKTPSPAKKSPKE
-557 SAKTPSSAKKS
+557 SAKTPSPAKKSPKESAKTPSPAKKSPKESAKTPSPAKKS

-581 LKTAVKT
+581 PKTVVKT

-595 STLKDES
+595 SPAPLQDES

-612 TPASLPSANTTPTMQ
+612 PRASLPSANTTPTMQ
-627 GRFSVSLVSTPS
+627 GRFSVSLISTPS

-663 TMSSTSK
+663 TMLSTSK
-670 TTQKSAMKNSL
+670 TIQKSAMKNAI

-715 IPTKKTTRVT
+715 IPTKKTSARVT
-725 KTKTVVPK
+725 KTKNVVPK
-733 PKTPVRK
+733 PKTPVMK

-770 GAAPKLVHN
+770 GAVPKLVHN
-779 IAVLKKNMK
+779 IALLKKNMR

-806 RKSVVNVQSA
+806 RKSVVKVQSA

-893 EMSSEESKEEQR
+893 EMSSEELKEVQQPD
-905 SESKKSILTPKQK
+905 SKKSISTPKQK

-961 EVSLVGVKELLTTP
+961 EVSLAGVKELLTTP
-975 KQIAEPVEEMS
+975 KQIAERVEEIS
-986 GKVQDDYIHSETKEI
+986 GKVQDDNVHSETKEI
-1001 HGNAI
+1001 HGDAI

-1021 FGKIVVIKRS
+1021 YGKIVVIKRS
-1031 GGDGTVFPLTAS
+1031 GGDGTALPLTAS

-1090 GEVLQQSEHLKHGD
+1090 GEVLPQSERLKHGD

-1118 QAPTPKRTRSSKQNT
+1118 QAPTPKKNRCSKQNT
-1133 PRGPKALQK
+1133 PRGPKALEK
-1142 VSLGV
+1142 VSLDG
-1147 VKTPKHVTQ
+1147 VKTPKHIAQ
-1156 PVEEISGDAQEIPDA
+1156 PVEEISDA
-1171 MTTEAVEELAAALAE
+1171 MTTEAVEELAAALAEAMEEEQPAPLAEAVQEVEPVSAPAEAVEEEQPAPLAAAVQEVEEPVSAPAEAVEEEQPAPLAEAVQGVEPVSAPAE

-1208 APAEAV
+1208 GPAEAV
-1214 EEKQPAPLAEAVQE
+1214 EEEQPAPLAEAVQE
-1228 VEEPVSAPAEAVE
+1228 VEEPVSG
-1241 EKQPAPLTEA
+1241 
-1251 VQEVETVSAPAEAVK
+1251 
-1266 EEQPALLA
+1266 
-1274 EAVQEVEEPVSA
+1274 PV
-1286 PAEAVKEEQS
+1286 
-1296 ALLAEAVQEVEE
+1296 
-1308 PVSAPAEAVEEKQ
+1308 
-1321 PAPLTEAV
+1321 
-1329 QEVETVSAPAEAVQ
+1329 
-1343 EVEEPAFAP
+1343 
-1352 AEAVEEEQP
+1352 EAVEEEQP
-1361 APLAEP
+1361 APRTEP
-1367 IAAPAEAVEDEQP
+1367 ISAPAEVEEPVATPAEAV
-1380 APLAEPIAAPAE
+1380 
-1392 AVEMAHLD
+1392 AVAHLD
-1400 SEEPSVPVKGRVKKT
+1400 SEEPSVPVKGRGKKT
-1415 EGIVLPPA
+1415 EGIVPPPA

-1437 APAETMDSVAV
+1437 APAETMDSVDV
-1448 QEKMAVDPVPA
+1448 QKKMAADPVPA
-1459 EKLKRGRK
+1459 ENPKRGRK

-1489 EIPPIEDQQPTSDVP
+1489 EISPIEDQQPTSDVP
-1504 VEKPRRGRKAKRASV
+1504 VEKPRRGRKAEPASV
-1519 EQVETVLENT
+1519 DQVETVLKNT
-1529 EAVSVPV
+1529 VEAVSVPV
-1536 TETFEAQTPV
+1536 TEKIEAQTPV
-1546 VRSER
+1546 VRSKR

-1561 EVEAGVLEI
+1561 EVEAKVLEI
-1570 PPIKIVEAKEMPA
+1570 PPIEIVEAKEMPA
-1583 SVPVEKPQARGK
+1583 IVPVENLRARG
-1595 RGKQESEEAKTME
+1595 RRAKQESEEAKKIE
-1608 ENVVA
+1608 ENVAA
-1613 VDIPTEEV
+1613 VDTPTEEV
-1621 EASVLFAKPIRGR
+1621 EASVLFAKPKRGR
-1634 KTKQEPVDQ
+1634 KTKQEPVEQ

-1652 IEEVEAQEQTTVA
+1652 IKQVEAQEQTTVA
-1665 PVEKPKRGGRKT
+1665 PVEKPKRGGRKTKQASVEKVEDHPVESLTVELQEQTTVAPVEKPKRGGRKTKQASVEQVESLTVELQEQTTVAPVEEPKRGGRKTKQASVEQVESLTVELQEQTTVAPVEEPKRGGRKT

-1720 VEQVEDHPVESLTVE
+1720 VESLTVE
-1735 LQEQATVAPVEK
+1735 LQ
-1747 PKRGG
+1747 
-1752 RKTKQASVEKVE
+1752 
-1764 SEDHPVESLTVEAKE
+1764 E

-1798 ASVEKVEP
+1798 ASLEQVES
-1806 VEDHPV
+1806 EDHPV
-1812 ESLTV
+1812 ASLTVEV
-1817 EAQEQTTV
+1817 EAQEQTV

-1845 VEPVED
+1845 VED

-1858 VEAQEQ
+1858 VE
-1864 TTVAPVEKPK
+1864 
-1874 RGGRKTKQA
+1874 
-1883 SVEQVEPVED
+1883 
-1893 HPVESLTV
+1893 
-1901 EAQEQTT
+1901 
-1908 VAPVEKP
+1908 
-1915 KRGGRKTKQ
+1915 
-1924 ASVEQVEPVEDH
+1924 
-1936 PIESLTVE
+1936 
-1944 LQEQTTLAS
+1944 LQEQATLAS
-1953 VEKPKRVGRRTKQ
+1953 VEEPKRVGRRTKQ
-1966 DPGCVVPPVSTE
+1966 EPECVVPPVSTE
-1978 TPEETSAPPTENPKR
+1978 TQEETSAPPTEKPKR

-2021 QTEVDARPE
+2021 QTEVDAKPE
-2030 REEAVADA
+2030 CEEADA

-2094 RGRRSAKS
+2094 RGRRAAKS

-2113 ESTPLEAEVTDT
+2113 ESTPLEAEVTDME
-2125 GVMTAVVRRGKAP
+2125 VITAVVKKGRGKAP
-2138 KRGNAVS
+2138 KKGNAVS

-2162 EDSKKTSKSV
+2162 EASKSV

-2192 SRRNDTVP
+2192 SRRNDSVP
-2200 VTKVEEQPERSEEQQ
+2200 VTKVEEQQ
-2215 VVKTMRGRRARSYV
+2215 VVKTVRGRRARSYV
-2229 TVKEETVQS
+2229 EVKEETVQS
-2238 TPSKRARHCT
+2238 TPSKRARHST

-2254 EATVPISKPVNER
+2254 EATIPISKPVNER
-2267 NAARSMTTEEAD
+2267 NAARNMKTEEAN

-2305 EATST
+2305 EATSI
-2310 TPAVPEGE
+2310 TPAVPEEVPE
-2318 TIPDATVVAAT
+2318 TIPKATVVAAT
-2329 KGRGKATKGKTVS
+2329 KGRGKAAKGKAVS
-2342 QDIEQGT
+2342 QEIDIEQGT

>member
-125 TQARDTSAKDGTK
+125 TQARDTSAKDGTN
-138 TADVKPKE
+138 TSDVKPKE
-146 DGSLEQN
+146 DGSLDQN

-184 RLCPQNPISTRKVDG
+184 RLCPQKPISTRKVDG

-240 VPVDDFIQL
+240 VPVEDFIQL

-288 PEKFTASEVAEQVSE
+288 PEKFTASEVAEQISE
-303 CPTAEILTTP
+303 FPTAEILTTP

-347 TENSTASTPKIKH
+347 TENSTASTPKTEH

-448 APKIKQSL
+448 APKMKQSL

-472 APETLSVKGSP
+472 APVKGSP

-501 SAKTPSPVKK
+501 SAKTPSPAKSPKASAKTPSPAK

-530 AKTPSPV
+530 PKTPSPA
-537 KKSPKAS
+537 KSPK
-544 AKTPSPVKKSPRA
+544 A

-581 LKTAVKT
+581 PKTAVKT

-646 VLQPSVTVTPRV
+646 VVQPSVTVTPRV

-740 LIGHVSTGHADSPV
+740 IIGHVSTGHADSPV

-893 EMSSEESKEEQR
+893 ERSSEESKEEQR
-905 SESKKSILTPKQK
+905 PESKKSISTPKQK

-961 EVSLVGVKELLTTP
+961 EVSLAGVKELLTTP

-986 GKVQDDYIHSETKEI
+986 GKVQDDNVHSETKEI
-1001 HGNAI
+1001 HGDAI

-1031 GGDGTVFPLTAS
+1031 GGDGTAFPLTAS

-1118 QAPTPKRTRSSKQNT
+1118 QAPTPKRTKSSKQNT

-1142 VSLGV
+1142 VSLDV
-1147 VKTPKHVTQ
+1147 VKTPKHVAQ
-1156 PVEEISGDAQEIPDA
+1156 PVEEISGDAQGIPDA
-1171 MTTEAVEELAAALAE
+1171 MTTEAVEELAATLAE

-1202 VEEPVS
+1202 VEES
-1208 APAEAV
+1208 
-1214 EEKQPAPLAEAVQE
+1214 
-1228 VEEPVSAPAEAVE
+1228 
-1241 EKQPAPLTEA
+1241 
-1251 VQEVETVSAPAEAVK
+1251 
-1266 EEQPALLA
+1266 
-1274 EAVQEVEEPVSA
+1274 
-1286 PAEAVKEEQS
+1286 
-1296 ALLAEAVQEVEE
+1296 
-1308 PVSAPAEAVEEKQ
+1308 
-1321 PAPLTEAV
+1321 
-1329 QEVETVSAPAEAVQ
+1329 VSAPAEAVQ

-1352 AEAVEEEQP
+1352 AEVVEEEQP

-1367 IAAPAEAVEDEQP
+1367 IAAPAEVVEEEQPAPLAEPVAAPAEVVEEEQP

-1392 AVEMAHLD
+1392 VVEEEQPAPLAEPVAAPAEVVEEEQPAPLAEPIAAPAEVVEEEQPAPLAEPVAAPAEVVEEEQPAPLAEPIAEVVEEEQPAPLAEPIAAPAEVVEMARLE

-1415 EGIVLPPA
+1415 EGIVPPPA

-1437 APAETMDSVAV
+1437 APAETMDSVDV
-1448 QEKMAVDPVPA
+1448 QEKMAVDPVPD
-1459 EKLKRGRK
+1459 EKLKSGRK
-1467 AKQASVERVESV
+1467 AKEASVERVESV

-1504 VEKPRRGRKAKRASV
+1504 VEKPRRGRKAKQASV
-1519 EQVETVLENT
+1519 EQVETMLENT

-1561 EVEAGVLEI
+1561 AGVLEI
-1570 PPIKIVEAKEMPA
+1570 APIKIVEAKEMPA

-1621 EASVLFAKPIRGR
+1621 EASILFAKPIRGR

-1643 VESVSVETP
+1643 LESVSIETP
-1652 IEEVEAQEQTTVA
+1652 IEQVEAQEQATVASVEKPKRGGRKTKQASIEKVEPVEDHPVESLTVELQEQATVAPVEKPKRGGRKTKQASVEQVEDHPVESLTVEAKEQTTVAPVEKPKRGGRKTKQASVEPVEDHPVESLTVEVEAQEQTTVAPVEKPKRGGRKTKQASVEQVEPVEDHTVETLTVELQEQTTVA

-1720 VEQVEDHPVESLTVE
+1720 VEQVE
-1735 LQEQATVAPVEK
+1735 
-1747 PKRGG
+1747 
-1752 RKTKQASVEKVE
+1752 
-1764 SEDHPVESLTVEAKE
+1764 
-1779 QTTVAPVEK
+1779 
-1788 PKRGGRKTKQ
+1788 
-1798 ASVEKVEP
+1798 P
-1806 VEDHPV
+1806 VEDH
-1812 ESLTV
+1812 TV
-1817 EAQEQTTV
+1817 ET
-1825 APVEKPKR
+1825 
-1833 GGRKTK
+1833 
-1839 QASVEQ
+1839 
-1845 VEPVED
+1845 
-1851 HPVESLT
+1851 
-1858 VEAQEQ
+1858 
-1864 TTVAPVEKPK
+1864 
-1874 RGGRKTKQA
+1874 
-1883 SVEQVEPVED
+1883 
-1893 HPVESLTV
+1893 
-1901 EAQEQTT
+1901 
-1908 VAPVEKP
+1908 
-1915 KRGGRKTKQ
+1915 
-1924 ASVEQVEPVEDH
+1924 
-1936 PIESLTVE
+1936 LTVE
-1944 LQEQTTLAS
+1944 LQEQTTFAS

-1978 TPEETSAPPTENPKR
+1978 TPEETSAPPTEKPKR

-2030 REEAVADA
+2030 CEEADA

-2094 RGRRSAKS
+2094 RGRRAAKS
-2102 KVSADETTIAA
+2102 KVSADEITIAA

-2125 GVMTAVVRRGKAP
+2125 EVMTAVVRRGKAP

-2162 EDSKKTSKSV
+2162 KDSKKTSKSV

-2215 VVKTMRGRRARSYV
+2215 VVKTVRGRRARSYV
-2229 TVKEETVQS
+2229 AVKEETVQS
-2238 TPSKRARHCT
+2238 TPSKRARHST
-2248 IKTSAA
+2248 IETSAA
-2254 EATVPISKPVNER
+2254 EAER

-2284 VPKEPVKKTR
+2284 VPKEPVKKTTR

-2342 QDIEQGT
+2342 QEIDIEQGT

>member
-483 GKKASPKTPSPAK
+483 GKKASPKTPSPAKKSPKASAKTPSPVK

-1677 KQASVEQVEDHP
+1677 KQASVEQVE
-1689 VESLTVELQ
+1689 
-1698 EQTTVA
+1698 
-1704 PVEKPKRGG
+1704 
-1713 RKTKQAS
+1713 
-1720 VEQVEDHPVESLTVE
+1720 
-1735 LQEQATVAPVEK
+1735 
-1747 PKRGG
+1747 
-1752 RKTKQASVEKVE
+1752 
-1764 SEDHPVESLTVEAKE
+1764 
-1779 QTTVAPVEK
+1779 
-1788 PKRGGRKTKQ
+1788 
-1798 ASVEKVEP
+1798 P

>member
-106 KKNRYSTASKSE
+106 KKNRYSASKSE

-125 TQARDTSAKDGTK
+125 TQARDTSAKDGNNTS
-138 TADVKPKE
+138 DVKPKE

-199 ASVISTPKKAET
+199 VSVISTPKKAET

-240 VPVDDFIQL
+240 VPVEDFIQL

-263 SKSIT
+263 SKSKT
-268 PTTVEEKSAP
+268 PTTVEEKSTP
-278 VSQRKSHLAT
+278 VSQRKSRPAT
-288 PEKFTASEVAEQVSE
+288 PEKFTAIEVVEQISE
-303 CPTAEILTTP
+303 CPTAETFTTP
-313 TRRRSR
+313 TRRRSK
-319 EATPIKSLITGV
+319 EATPIKSLITGL
-331 EPPADAFVSN
+331 EPPADAVVSN

-347 TENSTASTPKIKH
+347 TENSTPSTPKTEH
-360 SRSPRPAGEKLQAQ
+360 SRSPRPAGKNLHVQ

-386 NVKQSSAKKRKS
+386 KGKQSSAKKRKS

-448 APKIKQSL
+448 APKMKQSL

-462 IGLIKEHEQS
+462 IGLIKEHEHS
-472 APETLSVKGSP
+472 APESLSVKGSP

-496 KSPKA
+496 KSTKA
-501 SAKTPSPVKK
+501 TAKTPSPAKK

-530 AKTPSPV
+530 AKTPSPA

-544 AKTPSPVKKSPRA
+544 AKTPSPAKKSPKE
-557 SAKTPSSAKKS
+557 SAKTPSPAKKS
-568 PKAKTPSPGKEKT
+568 PKESAKTPSPAKKSTKAKSPSPGKEKT
-581 LKTAVKT
+581 PKTVVKT

-595 STLKDES
+595 SPAPLKDES

-612 TPASLPSANTTPTMQ
+612 TRASLPSANTTPTMQ
-627 GRFSVSLVSTPS
+627 GRFSVSLISTPS

-663 TMSSTSK
+663 TMLSTSK
-670 TTQKSAMKNSL
+670 TTQKSAMKNAI

-715 IPTKKTTRVT
+715 IPTKKTSTRVT
-725 KTKTVVPK
+725 KTKNVVPK
-733 PKTPVRK
+733 PKTPVMK

-770 GAAPKLVHN
+770 GAVPKLVHN
-779 IAVLKKNMK
+779 IALLKKNMR

-806 RKSVVNVQSA
+806 RKSVVKVQSA

-893 EMSSEESKEEQR
+893 EMSSEESKEVQR
-905 SESKKSILTPKQK
+905 PDSKKSISTPKQK

-961 EVSLVGVKELLTTP
+961 EVSLAGVKELLATP
-975 KQIAEPVEEMS
+975 KQIAERVEEIS
-986 GKVQDDYIHSETKEI
+986 DKVPDDNVHSETKEI
-1001 HGNAI
+1001 HDDAI
-1006 SPKCLSGNVEFKMPL
+1006 SPKCLSGNIEFKMPL
-1021 FGKIVVIKRS
+1021 YGKIVVIKRS
-1031 GGDGTVFPLTAS
+1031 GGDGTALPLTAS

-1090 GEVLQQSEHLKHGD
+1090 GEVLQQSERLKHGD

-1118 QAPTPKRTRSSKQNT
+1118 QAPTPKKNRSSKQNT

-1142 VSLGV
+1142 VSLDG
-1147 VKTPKHVTQ
+1147 VKTPKHIAQ
-1156 PVEEISGDAQEIPDA
+1156 PVEEISDA

-1214 EEKQPAPLAEAVQE
+1214 EEEQPAPLAEAVQEVEQPVSAPLAEAVQE
-1228 VEEPVSAPAEAVE
+1228 VEEPVSAPAEAV
-1241 EKQPAPLTEA
+1241 
-1251 VQEVETVSAPAEAVK
+1251 
-1266 EEQPALLA
+1266 
-1274 EAVQEVEEPVSA
+1274 
-1286 PAEAVKEEQS
+1286 
-1296 ALLAEAVQEVEE
+1296 QEVEE
-1308 PVSAPAEAVEEKQ
+1308 PVSAPAEAVEEEQ
-1321 PAPLTEAV
+1321 PAPHTEPI
-1329 QEVETVSAPAEAVQ
+1329 SAPAE
-1343 EVEEPAFAP
+1343 VEP
-1352 AEAVEEEQP
+1352 V
-1361 APLAEP
+1361 
-1367 IAAPAEAVEDEQP
+1367 AAPAEAV
-1380 APLAEPIAAPAE
+1380 
-1392 AVEMAHLD
+1392 AVAHLD
-1400 SEEPSVPVKGRVKKT
+1400 SEEPSVPVKGRGKKT
-1415 EGIVLPPA
+1415 EGIVPPPA
-1423 RGRSARRNETSSVE
+1423 RGRSTRRNETSSVE
-1437 APAETMDSVAV
+1437 APAETMDSGDV
-1448 QEKMAVDPVPA
+1448 QEKMAADPVPA
-1459 EKLKRGRK
+1459 ENPKRGRK

-1489 EIPPIEDQQPTSDVP
+1489 EISPIEDQQPTSDVP
-1504 VEKPRRGRKAKRASV
+1504 MEKPRRGRTAEQASV

-1529 EAVSVPV
+1529 VEAVSVPV
-1536 TETFEAQTPV
+1536 TEKIEAQTPV
-1546 VRSER
+1546 VRSKR

-1561 EVEAGVLEI
+1561 EVEVKVLEI
-1570 PPIKIVEAKEMPA
+1570 PPIEIVEAKEMPA
-1583 SVPVEKPQARGK
+1583 IVPVVNPRARG
-1595 RGKQESEEAKTME
+1595 RRAKQESEEAKTME
-1608 ENVVA
+1608 ENVAA
-1613 VDIPTEEV
+1613 VDTPTEEV
-1621 EASVLFAKPIRGR
+1621 EASVLFAKPKRGR
-1634 KTKQEPVDQ
+1634 KTKQEPVEQ

-1652 IEEVEAQEQTTVA
+1652 IEQVEAQEQTTVAPVEKLKRGGRKTKQASVEKVEPVEDHPVESLTVELQEQTTVA

-1735 LQEQATVAPVEK
+1735 LQEQ
-1747 PKRGG
+1747 
-1752 RKTKQASVEKVE
+1752 
-1764 SEDHPVESLTVEAKE
+1764 
-1779 QTTVAPVEK
+1779 TTVAPVEK

-1798 ASVEKVEP
+1798 ASVEQ

-1817 EAQEQTTV
+1817 ELQEQTTV

-1845 VEPVED
+1845 VESED
-1851 HPVESLT
+1851 HPVGSLT

-1864 TTVAPVEKPK
+1864 TVAPVEKPK

-1883 SVEQVEPVED
+1883 SVEQVED

-1901 EAQEQTT
+1901 E
-1908 VAPVEKP
+1908 
-1915 KRGGRKTKQ
+1915 
-1924 ASVEQVEPVEDH
+1924 
-1936 PIESLTVE
+1936 
-1944 LQEQTTLAS
+1944 LQEQATLAS
-1953 VEKPKRVGRRTKQ
+1953 VEEPKRVGRRTKQ
-1966 DPGCVVPPVSTE
+1966 EPECVVPPVSTE
-1978 TPEETSAPPTENPKR
+1978 TQEETSAPPTEKPKR

-2021 QTEVDARPE
+2021 QTEVDAKPE
-2030 REEAVADA
+2030 REDA

-2094 RGRRSAKS
+2094 RGRRAAKS

-2125 GVMTAVVRRGKAP
+2125 EVMTAVVKKGRGKAP
-2138 KRGNAVS
+2138 KKGNAVS

-2156 GMETID
+2156 GMETVD
-2162 EDSKKTSKSV
+2162 EASKSV

-2192 SRRNDTVP
+2192 SRRNDSVP
-2200 VTKVEEQPERSEEQQ
+2200 VTKVEEQQ
-2215 VVKTMRGRRARSYV
+2215 VVKTVRGRRARSYV
-2229 TVKEETVQS
+2229 EVKEETVQS
-2238 TPSKRARHCT
+2238 TPSKRARHST
-2248 IKTSAA
+2248 IETSAA

-2267 NAARSMTTEEAD
+2267 NAARNMKTEEAN

-2310 TPAVPEGE
+2310 TPAVPEEVPE
-2318 TIPDATVVAAT
+2318 TIPETTVVAAT
-2329 KGRGKATKGKTVS
+2329 KGRGKATRGKAVS
-2342 QDIEQGT
+2342 QEIDIEQGT

>member
-125 TQARDTSAKDGTK
+125 TQARDTSAKDGTN
-138 TADVKPKE
+138 TSDVKPKE
-146 DGSLEQN
+146 DGSLDQN

-184 RLCPQNPISTRKVDG
+184 RLCPQKPISTRKVDG

-240 VPVDDFIQL
+240 VPVEDFIQL

-288 PEKFTASEVAEQVSE
+288 PEKFTASEVAEQISE
-303 CPTAEILTTP
+303 FPTAEILTTP

-347 TENSTASTPKIKH
+347 TENSTASTPKTEH

-448 APKIKQSL
+448 APKMKQSL

-472 APETLSVKGSP
+472 APVKGSP

-501 SAKTPSPVKK
+501 SAKTPSPAK

-530 AKTPSPV
+530 AKTPSPA
-537 KKSPKAS
+537 KSPKAS
-544 AKTPSPVKKSPRA
+544 AKTPSPAKSPKASAKTPSPAKKSPKASPKTPSPAKSPKA

-581 LKTAVKT
+581 PKTAVKT

-646 VLQPSVTVTPRV
+646 VVQPSVTVTPRV

-740 LIGHVSTGHADSPV
+740 IIGHVSTGHADSPV

-893 EMSSEESKEEQR
+893 ERSSEESKEEQR
-905 SESKKSILTPKQK
+905 PESKKSISTPKQK

-961 EVSLVGVKELLTTP
+961 EVSLAGVKELLTTP

-986 GKVQDDYIHSETKEI
+986 GKVQDDNVHSETKEI
-1001 HGNAI
+1001 HGDAI

-1031 GGDGTVFPLTAS
+1031 GGDGTAFPLTAS

-1118 QAPTPKRTRSSKQNT
+1118 QAPTPKRTKSSKQNT

-1142 VSLGV
+1142 VSLDV
-1147 VKTPKHVTQ
+1147 VKTPKHVAQ
-1156 PVEEISGDAQEIPDA
+1156 PVEEISGDAQGIPDA
-1171 MTTEAVEELAAALAE
+1171 MTTEAVEELAATLAE

-1202 VEEPVS
+1202 VEES
-1208 APAEAV
+1208 
-1214 EEKQPAPLAEAVQE
+1214 
-1228 VEEPVSAPAEAVE
+1228 
-1241 EKQPAPLTEA
+1241 
-1251 VQEVETVSAPAEAVK
+1251 
-1266 EEQPALLA
+1266 
-1274 EAVQEVEEPVSA
+1274 
-1286 PAEAVKEEQS
+1286 
-1296 ALLAEAVQEVEE
+1296 
-1308 PVSAPAEAVEEKQ
+1308 
-1321 PAPLTEAV
+1321 
-1329 QEVETVSAPAEAVQ
+1329 VSAPAEAVQ

-1352 AEAVEEEQP
+1352 AEVVEEEQP

-1367 IAAPAEAVEDEQP
+1367 IAAPAEVVEEEQPAPLAEPVAAPAEVVEEEQP

-1392 AVEMAHLD
+1392 VVEEEQPAPLAEPVAAPAEVVEEEQPAPLAEPIAEVVEEEQPAPLAEPIAAPAEVVEMARLE

-1415 EGIVLPPA
+1415 EGIVPPPA

-1437 APAETMDSVAV
+1437 APAETMDSVDV
-1448 QEKMAVDPVPA
+1448 QEKMAVDPVPD
-1459 EKLKRGRK
+1459 EKLKSGRK
-1467 AKQASVERVESV
+1467 AKEASVERVESV

-1504 VEKPRRGRKAKRASV
+1504 VEKPRRGRKAKQASV
-1519 EQVETVLENT
+1519 EQVETMLENT

-1561 EVEAGVLEI
+1561 AGVLEI
-1570 PPIKIVEAKEMPA
+1570 APIKIVEAKEMPA

-1621 EASVLFAKPIRGR
+1621 EASILFAKPIRGR

-1643 VESVSVETP
+1643 LESVSIETP
-1652 IEEVEAQEQTTVA
+1652 IEQVEAQEQATVASVEKPKRGGRKTKQASIEKVEPVEDHPVESLTVELQEQATVAPVEKPKRGGRKTKQASVEQVEDHPVESLTVEAKEQTTVAPVEKPKRGGRKTKQASVEPVEDHPVESLTVEVEAQEQTTVAPVEKPKRGGRKTKQASVEQVEPVEDHTVETLTVELQEQTTVA

-1720 VEQVEDHPVESLTVE
+1720 VEQVEPVEDHTVETLTVE
-1735 LQEQATVAPVEK
+1735 LQ
-1747 PKRGG
+1747 
-1752 RKTKQASVEKVE
+1752 
-1764 SEDHPVESLTVEAKE
+1764 E

-1798 ASVEKVEP
+1798 ASVEQ

-1817 EAQEQTTV
+1817 ELQEQTTV

-1851 HPVESLT
+1851 HT
-1858 VEAQEQ
+1858 VE
-1864 TTVAPVEKPK
+1864 T
-1874 RGGRKTKQA
+1874 
-1883 SVEQVEPVED
+1883 
-1893 HPVESLTV
+1893 
-1901 EAQEQTT
+1901 
-1908 VAPVEKP
+1908 
-1915 KRGGRKTKQ
+1915 
-1924 ASVEQVEPVEDH
+1924 
-1936 PIESLTVE
+1936 LTVE
-1944 LQEQTTLAS
+1944 LQEQTTFAS

-1978 TPEETSAPPTENPKR
+1978 TPEETSAPPTEKPKR

-2030 REEAVADA
+2030 CEEADA

-2094 RGRRSAKS
+2094 RGRRAAKS
-2102 KVSADETTIAA
+2102 KVSADEITIAA

-2125 GVMTAVVRRGKAP
+2125 EVMTAVVRRGKAP

-2162 EDSKKTSKSV
+2162 KDSKKTSKSV

-2215 VVKTMRGRRARSYV
+2215 VVKTVRGRRARSYV
-2229 TVKEETVQS
+2229 AVKEETVQS
-2238 TPSKRARHCT
+2238 TPSKRARHST
-2248 IKTSAA
+2248 IETSAA
-2254 EATVPISKPVNER
+2254 EAER

-2284 VPKEPVKKTR
+2284 VPKEPVKKTTR

-2342 QDIEQGT
+2342 QEIDIEQGT

>member
-69 TRVNGEVFQQ
+69 TRVNGEVLQQ

-125 TQARDTSAKDGTK
+125 TQARDTSAKDGTN
-138 TADVKPKE
+138 TSDVKPK
-146 DGSLEQN
+146 DGSIEQN

-199 ASVISTPKKAET
+199 VSVISTPKKAET

-234 RVVEGN
+234 RVVEEN
-240 VPVDDFIQL
+240 VPVEDFIQL

-263 SKSIT
+263 SKSKT
-268 PTTVEEKSAP
+268 PTTVEEKSTP
-278 VSQRKSHLAT
+278 VSQRKSRPAT
-288 PEKFTASEVAEQVSE
+288 PEKFTASEVVEQISE
-303 CPTAEILTTP
+303 CPTAETLTTP
-313 TRRRSR
+313 TRKRSK
-319 EATPIKSLITGV
+319 EATPIKSLITEV
-331 EPPADAFVSN
+331 EPPADAVISN

-347 TENSTASTPKIKH
+347 TENSTPSTLKAEL
-360 SRSPRPAGEKLQAQ
+360 SRSPRPAGKNLQVQ

-379 LEVTTPI
+379 QEVTTPI
-386 NVKQSSAKKRKS
+386 NVKPSSANKRKS
-398 GDLETEFPTPLCK
+398 GDLETEFPTPLGK

-448 APKIKQSL
+448 VPKMKRSL

-472 APETLSVKGSP
+472 APE
-483 GKKASPKTPSPAK
+483 KASPKTPSPAK

-501 SAKTPSPVKK
+501 SP
-511 SPKASAKTPSP
+511 KTPSP

-530 AKTPSPV
+530 PKTPSPA

-544 AKTPSPVKKSPRA
+544 PKTPSPAKKSPKA
-557 SAKTPSSAKKS
+557 SPKTPSPAKKS

-581 LKTAVKT
+581 PKTAVKT

-595 STLKDES
+595 SSLKDES
-602 QTPKAGKTPK
+602 QTTKAGKTPK

-663 TMSSTSK
+663 TMLSTSK
-670 TTQKSAMKNSL
+670 TTQKSAMKNAL

-702 DIVKFGQTKTQAV
+702 DIVKFGQTKAQAV
-715 IPTKKTTRVT
+715 ILTKKTSTRVT

-733 PKTPVRK
+733 PTTPVRE
-740 LIGHVSTGHADSPV
+740 LVGHVSTGHADSPV

-779 IAVLKKNMK
+779 IALLKKNMR

-816 LKTPLRAQST
+816 LKTPLRAQSST
-826 SMIESSVMNTPEETG
+826 SMIESSVINTPEETG

-859 SDAVTRLLRDGQES
+859 SDAVSRLLRDGQES
-873 SFITEEADDSRTT
+873 SFTTEADDSHTT

-893 EMSSEESKEEQR
+893 EMSSEESREEQR
-905 SESKKSILTPKQK
+905 PESKKTILTPKQK

-961 EVSLVGVKELLTTP
+961 EVSLDGVKELLMTP
-975 KQIAEPVEEMS
+975 KQIAEPVEEIS
-986 GKVQDDYIHSETKEI
+986 GKAQDDNVHSETKEI
-1001 HGNAI
+1001 QGDAI
-1006 SPKCLSGNVEFKMPL
+1006 SPQCLSGNVEFKMPL
-1021 FGKIVVIKRS
+1021 YGKIVVIKRS
-1031 GGDGTVFPLTAS
+1031 GGDGTEFPLTAS

-1072 NNEVILTNL
+1072 NNEIILTNL
-1081 SSTNPTRVN
+1081 SSTNPTCVN
-1090 GEVLQQSEHLKHGD
+1090 GEVLQQSERLKHGD

-1118 QAPTPKRTRSSKQNT
+1118 PAPTPKKNRSSKQNT
-1133 PRGPKALQK
+1133 PRGPKALKK
-1142 VSLGV
+1142 VSLDG
-1147 VKTPKHVTQ
+1147 VKTPKHIAQ
-1156 PVEEISGDAQEIPDA
+1156 PVEEIPGDTQEISDA
-1171 MTTEAVEELAAALAE
+1171 MTTEAVEELAAALAEEEQPAPFAEAVQEVEEPVAAPAEAVEEEQPAPLAVAVQEVEPVVAPAEAVEEEQPALLAEAVQEVEESVAAPAE

-1202 VEEPVS
+1202 VEEPVA

-1214 EEKQPAPLAEAVQE
+1214 EEEQPAPLAEAVQE
-1228 VEEPVSAPAEAVE
+1228 VEEPV
-1241 EKQPAPLTEA
+1241 
-1251 VQEVETVSAPAEAVK
+1251 
-1266 EEQPALLA
+1266 
-1274 EAVQEVEEPVSA
+1274 
-1286 PAEAVKEEQS
+1286 
-1296 ALLAEAVQEVEE
+1296 
-1308 PVSAPAEAVEEKQ
+1308 
-1321 PAPLTEAV
+1321 
-1329 QEVETVSAPAEAVQ
+1329 
-1343 EVEEPAFAP
+1343 
-1352 AEAVEEEQP
+1352 
-1361 APLAEP
+1361 
-1367 IAAPAEAVEDEQP
+1367 AAPAEA
-1380 APLAEPIAAPAE
+1380 
-1392 AVEMAHLD
+1392 AHLD
-1400 SEEPSVPVKGRVKKT
+1400 SEEPSVPVKGRGKKT
-1415 EGIVLPPA
+1415 EGIVPPPA

-1437 APAETMDSVAV
+1437 APAETMDSVDV
-1448 QEKMAVDPVPA
+1448 QEKMAADPVPV
-1459 EKLKRGRK
+1459 EKTKRGRK
-1467 AKQASVERVESV
+1467 AKQASVEGVESV
-1479 QENAVESESA
+1479 QENAVESESD
-1489 EIPPIEDQQPTSDVP
+1489 IPSIEDQQQTSDVP
-1504 VEKPRRGRKAKRASV
+1504 VEKPRRGRKAKPSV

-1529 EAVSVPV
+1529 VEAVSVTV
-1536 TETFEAQTPV
+1536 TEKVEAQTPV
-1546 VRSER
+1546 VRSKR

-1561 EVEAGVLEI
+1561 EVEAEVLEI
-1570 PPIKIVEAKEMPA
+1570 PPIEIVEAKEMPA
-1583 SVPVEKPQARGK
+1583 GVPVEKPRARG
-1595 RGKQESEEAKTME
+1595 RRAKQESEEAKTME
-1608 ENVVA
+1608 KNVAEVVA

-1621 EASVLFAKPIRGR
+1621 EASVPFAKPKRGR
-1634 KTKQEPVDQ
+1634 KTKQESVEQ
-1643 VESVSVETP
+1643 VESVTVETP
-1652 IEEVEAQEQTTVA
+1652 IEQVEAQ
-1665 PVEKPKRGGRKT
+1665 
-1677 KQASVEQVEDHP
+1677 
-1689 VESLTVELQ
+1689 
-1698 EQTTVA
+1698 
-1704 PVEKPKRGG
+1704 
-1713 RKTKQAS
+1713 
-1720 VEQVEDHPVESLTVE
+1720 
-1735 LQEQATVAPVEK
+1735 
-1747 PKRGG
+1747 
-1752 RKTKQASVEKVE
+1752 
-1764 SEDHPVESLTVEAKE
+1764 E

-1817 EAQEQTTV
+1817 E
-1825 APVEKPKR
+1825 
-1833 GGRKTK
+1833 
-1839 QASVEQ
+1839 
-1845 VEPVED
+1845 
-1851 HPVESLT
+1851 
-1858 VEAQEQ
+1858 VEAQ
-1864 TTVAPVEKPK
+1864 VE
-1874 RGGRKTKQA
+1874 
-1883 SVEQVEPVED
+1883 
-1893 HPVESLTV
+1893 
-1901 EAQEQTT
+1901 
-1908 VAPVEKP
+1908 
-1915 KRGGRKTKQ
+1915 
-1924 ASVEQVEPVEDH
+1924 
-1936 PIESLTVE
+1936 
-1944 LQEQTTLAS
+1944 TTLAS

-1966 DPGCVVPPVSTE
+1966 DPECVVPPVSTE
-1978 TPEETSAPPTENPKR
+1978 TPEETSAPPTETPKR

-2021 QTEVDARPE
+2021 QTEIDAKPE
-2030 REEAVADA
+2030 REET
-2038 EELLEAPVV
+2038 ELLEAPVV
-2047 KPGWRRKAKAVVKDE
+2047 KPGWGRKASAVVKDE
-2062 VPAKRARRGAADST
+2062 VPAKRARRGAADNT
-2076 KVPTVAEATV
+2076 KVPTAAEATV

-2094 RGRRSAKS
+2094 RGRRAAKS
-2102 KVSADETTIAA
+2102 QVSADEITIAA
-2113 ESTPLEAEVTDT
+2113 ESIPLEAEVTDT
-2125 GVMTAVVRRGKAP
+2125 EVMTAVVRKGRGKAP
-2138 KRGNAVS
+2138 KKGNAVS

-2156 GMETID
+2156 GMENID
-2162 EDSKKTSKSV
+2162 KDSKSV
-2172 NWKPDLEVTH
+2172 NWKPDLEVIH

-2192 SRRNDTVP
+2192 SRRNVTVP
-2200 VTKVEEQPERSEEQQ
+2200 VTKVEEQAEWSEEQQ
-2215 VVKTMRGRRARSYV
+2215 VVKTVRGRRGRTYV
-2229 TVKEETVQS
+2229 EVKEETVQS
-2238 TPSKRARHCT
+2238 TPSKRARHST
-2248 IKTSAA
+2248 IEASAA
-2254 EATVPISKPVNER
+2254 EAMVPISKPANKR
-2267 NAARSMTTEEAD
+2267 NAARNMKTEESN

-2294 RAAKSTAAAPV
+2294 RAARSTVAAPV

-2310 TPAVPEGE
+2310 TPAVPEEVPE
-2318 TIPDATVVAAT
+2318 TISEATVVAAT
-2329 KGRGKATKGKTVS
+2329 KGRGKATKGKAVS
-2342 QDIEQGT
+2342 QEIDIEQ
-2349 ESEQPCKPRRGRAAR
+2349 SSKPRRGRAAR

>member
-106 KKNRYSTASKSE
+106 KKNRYST
-118 TPQVLHE
+118 VLHE
-125 TQARDTSAKDGTK
+125 TQARDTSAKDGTN
-138 TADVKPKE
+138 TSDVKPKE
-146 DGSLEQN
+146 DGLGQN

-211 ENVSPVT
+211 ENVSPVP

-240 VPVDDFIQL
+240 VPVEDFIQL

-288 PEKFTASEVAEQVSE
+288 PEKFTASEVAGQISE
-303 CPTAEILTTP
+303 
-313 TRRRSR
+313 
-319 EATPIKSLITGV
+319 EATPIKSLITG
-331 EPPADAFVSN
+331 
-341 QDQIVL
+341 
-347 TENSTASTPKIKH
+347 TEH

-374 DVLCE
+374 DVCPLSI
-379 LEVTTPI
+379 TDS
-386 NVKQSSAKKRKS
+386 KFKADQSTAGRRY

-448 APKIKQSL
+448 APKMKQSL

-462 IGLIKEHEQS
+462 IGLIKVRKK
-472 APETLSVKGSP
+472 ATPSP
-483 GKKASPKTPSPAK
+483 AKKSPKASPKTPSPAK

-501 SAKTPSPVKK
+501 SP
-511 SPKASAKTPSP
+511 KTPSP
-522 AKKSPKAS
+522 AKKSP
-530 AKTPSPV
+530 
-537 KKSPKAS
+537 
-544 AKTPSPVKKSPRA
+544 
-557 SAKTPSSAKKS
+557 KS

-581 LKTAVKT
+581 PKTAVKT

-595 STLKDES
+595 SALKDES

-670 TTQKSAMKNSL
+670 TTQKSTLKNSL

-779 IAVLKKNMK
+779 MAVLKKNMR

-905 SESKKSILTPKQK
+905 PESKKSISTPKQK

-986 GKVQDDYIHSETKEI
+986 GKVQDDNVHSETKEVK
-1001 HGNAI
+1001 ATR
-1006 SPKCLSGNVEFKMPL
+1006 L
-1021 FGKIVVIKRS
+1021 FLC
-1031 GGDGTVFPLTAS
+1031 T
-1043 CLFGRKPDCDIC
+1043 
-1055 VKLPEVSKEHCR
+1055 
-1067 IELNE
+1067 
-1072 NNEVILTNL
+1072 
-1081 SSTNPTRVN
+1081 
-1090 GEVLQQSEHLKHGD
+1090 
-1104 LITIIDRSFRFEYP
+1104 
-1118 QAPTPKRTRSSKQNT
+1118 PTPKRNRSSKQNT

-1142 VSLGV
+1142 VSLDV
-1147 VKTPKHVTQ
+1147 VKTPKHVAQ

-1214 EEKQPAPLAEAVQE
+1214 EE
-1228 VEEPVSAPAEAVE
+1228 
-1241 EKQPAPLTEA
+1241 
-1251 VQEVETVSAPAEAVK
+1251 
-1266 EEQPALLA
+1266 EQPALLA

-1286 PAEAVKEEQS
+1286 PAEAVEEEQP
-1296 ALLAEAVQEVEE
+1296 ALLAEAVQEVET
-1308 PVSAPAEAVEEKQ
+1308 VSAPAEAVQEVETVSA
-1321 PAPLTEAV
+1321 PAEAV

-1367 IAAPAEAVEDEQP
+1367 VAAPAEAVR
-1380 APLAEPIAAPAE
+1380 
-1392 AVEMAHLD
+1392 MAHLD

-1415 EGIVLPPA
+1415 EGIVPPPA
-1423 RGRSARRNETSSVE
+1423 RGRSARCNETSSVE
-1437 APAETMDSVAV
+1437 APAETMDSVDV

-1504 VEKPRRGRKAKRASV
+1504 VEKPRRGRK
-1519 EQVETVLENT
+1519 
-1529 EAVSVPV
+1529 
-1536 TETFEAQTPV
+1536 
-1546 VRSER
+1546 
-1551 GRKPKQDSVE
+1551 
-1561 EVEAGVLEI
+1561 
-1570 PPIKIVEAKEMPA
+1570 
-1583 SVPVEKPQARGK
+1583 
-1595 RGKQESEEAKTME
+1595 
-1608 ENVVA
+1608 
-1613 VDIPTEEV
+1613 
-1621 EASVLFAKPIRGR
+1621 
-1634 KTKQEPVDQ
+1634 
-1643 VESVSVETP
+1643 SVSVETP
-1652 IEEVEAQEQTTVA
+1652 IEQVEAQEQATVAPVEKPKRGGRKTKQASVEQVEDHPVDSLTVELQEQTTVAPVEKPKRGGRKTKQASIEKVEPVADHPVECLTVELQEQTTVA

-1720 VEQVEDHPVESLTVE
+1720 VE
-1735 LQEQATVAPVEK
+1735 
-1747 PKRGG
+1747 
-1752 RKTKQASVEKVE
+1752 
-1764 SEDHPVESLTVEAKE
+1764 
-1779 QTTVAPVEK
+1779 
-1788 PKRGGRKTKQ
+1788 
-1798 ASVEKVEP
+1798 KVEP
-1806 VEDHPV
+1806 VEDHPIQ
-1812 ESLTV
+1812 SLTV
-1817 EAQEQTTV
+1817 EAKEQTTV

-1858 VEAQEQ
+1858 VEVEAQEQTTVAPVEKPKRGGRKTKQASVEQVEDHPIESLTVEAKEQ

-1893 HPVESLTV
+1893 HTV
-1901 EAQEQTT
+1901 ET
-1908 VAPVEKP
+1908 
-1915 KRGGRKTKQ
+1915 
-1924 ASVEQVEPVEDH
+1924 
-1936 PIESLTVE
+1936 LTVE

-1966 DPGCVVPPVSTE
+1966 DPGLV
-1978 TPEETSAPPTENPKR
+1978 
-1993 GGRRAKQQ
+1993 
-2001 KVPEVVEVENMVVQE
+2001 
-2016 VHLPA
+2016 
-2021 QTEVDARPE
+2021 E

-2086 EVPTEPVK
+2086 EVPSEPVK
-2094 RGRRSAKS
+2094 RGRRAAKS

-2113 ESTPLEAEVTDT
+2113 ESTPLEAEV
-2125 GVMTAVVRRGKAP
+2125 MTAVVRRGKAP
-2138 KRGNAVS
+2138 KKGNAVS

-2162 EDSKKTSKSV
+2162 EDSKTSKSV
-2172 NWKPDLEVTH
+2172 NWKPDLEVTY

-2215 VVKTMRGRRARSYV
+2215 VVKTVRGRRARSYV
-2229 TVKEETVQS
+2229 AVKEETVQS
-2238 TPSKRARHCT
+2238 TPSKRARHSN
-2248 IKTSAA
+2248 IETSAA

-2342 QDIEQGT
+2342 QEIDIEQST

>member
-106 KKNRYSTASKSE
+106 KKNRYSSVSKSE

-125 TQARDTSAKDGTK
+125 TQARDTSAKDGTN
-138 TADVKPKE
+138 TSDVKPKE

-184 RLCPQNPISTRKVDG
+184 RLCPQKPISTRKVDG
-199 ASVISTPKKAET
+199 ASVISTPKTAET

-234 RVVEGN
+234 PVVEGN
-240 VPVDDFIQL
+240 VPVEDFIQL

-288 PEKFTASEVAEQVSE
+288 PEKLTASEVAEQISE

-341 QDQIVL
+341 QDQLVL
-347 TENSTASTPKIKH
+347 TENSTTSTPKTEH
-360 SRSPRPAGEKLQAQ
+360 SHSPRPAGEKLQAQ

-448 APKIKQSL
+448 APKMKQSL

-472 APETLSVKGSP
+472 APVKGSP

-501 SAKTPSPVKK
+501 SAKTPSPAK

-522 AKKSPKAS
+522 AKSPKASAKTPSPAKSPKAS
-530 AKTPSPV
+530 AKTPSPA
-537 KKSPKAS
+537 KSPKAS
-544 AKTPSPVKKSPRA
+544 AKKSPKA

-581 LKTAVKT
+581 PKTAVKT

-658 PLRRT
+658 PLRRM
-663 TMSSTSK
+663 TMSSASK

-733 PKTPVRK
+733 PETPVRK

-779 IAVLKKNMK
+779 ISVLKKNMK

-893 EMSSEESKEEQR
+893 ERSSEESKEEQR
-905 SESKKSILTPKQK
+905 PESKKSISTPKQK

-950 MTTPRGPKASQ
+950 MTTPKQKLEQLECLTGVKRIMKTPRQQVQPIEDLRGKLMTTPRGPKASQ
-961 EVSLVGVKELLTTP
+961 EVSLAGVRELLTTP
-975 KQIAEPVEEMS
+975 KQIAEPVEEIS
-986 GKVQDDYIHSETKEI
+986 GKVQDDNVHSETEI
-1001 HGNAI
+1001 HGDAI

-1031 GGDGTVFPLTAS
+1031 GGDGTAFPLTAS

-1118 QAPTPKRTRSSKQNT
+1118 QAPTPKRNRSSKQNT

-1142 VSLGV
+1142 VSLDV
-1147 VKTPKHVTQ
+1147 VKTPKHVAQ
-1156 PVEEISGDAQEIPDA
+1156 PAEEISGDAQEIPDA
-1171 MTTEAVEELAAALAE
+1171 MTTEAVEE
-1186 AVEEEQPAP
+1186 EQPAP

-1202 VEEPVS
+1202 VETVS
-1208 APAEAV
+1208 APAE
-1214 EEKQPAPLAEAVQE
+1214 EEQPALLVEAVQE

-1251 VQEVETVSAPAEAVK
+1251 VE
-1266 EEQPALLA
+1266 
-1274 EAVQEVEEPVSA
+1274 
-1286 PAEAVKEEQS
+1286 
-1296 ALLAEAVQEVEE
+1296 
-1308 PVSAPAEAVEEKQ
+1308 
-1321 PAPLTEAV
+1321 
-1329 QEVETVSAPAEAVQ
+1329 EVETVSAPAEAVQ
-1343 EVEEPAFAP
+1343 EEEQPALAEHVAAS

-1367 IAAPAEAVEDEQP
+1367 V
-1380 APLAEPIAAPAE
+1380 AAPAE

-1415 EGIVLPPA
+1415 EGIVPPPA
-1423 RGRSARRNETSSVE
+1423 RVRSARRNETSSVE
-1437 APAETMDSVAV
+1437 APAETMDSVDV
-1448 QEKMAVDPVPA
+1448 QEKMAVDPVPD
-1459 EKLKRGRK
+1459 EKLKSGRK
-1467 AKQASVERVESV
+1467 AKRASVERVESV

-1561 EVEAGVLEI
+1561 EVEVGVLEI
-1570 PPIKIVEAKEMPA
+1570 PPVKIVEAKEMPA

-1621 EASVLFAKPIRGR
+1621 EASALFAKPIRGR

-1643 VESVSVETP
+1643 VESVSIEQVEAQEQATVSP
-1652 IEEVEAQEQTTVA
+1652 VEKPKRGGRKTKQASVEKVEPVEDHPVESLTVELQEQTTVAPVEKPKRGGRKTKQASIEKVEPVEDHPVESLTVELQEQATVAPVEKPKRGGRKTKQASIEKVEPVEDHPVESLTVELQEQATVAPVEKPKRGGRKTKQASVEQVEPVEDHPVESLTVEVEAQEQTTVAPVEKPKRGGRKTKQASVEQVEPVEDHPVESLTVEVEAQEQTTVA

-1720 VEQVEDHPVESLTVE
+1720 VEQVEDHSVESLTVE
-1735 LQEQATVAPVEK
+1735 L
-1747 PKRGG
+1747 
-1752 RKTKQASVEKVE
+1752 
-1764 SEDHPVESLTVEAKE
+1764 
-1779 QTTVAPVEK
+1779 
-1788 PKRGGRKTKQ
+1788 
-1798 ASVEKVEP
+1798 
-1806 VEDHPV
+1806 
-1812 ESLTV
+1812 
-1817 EAQEQTTV
+1817 QEQTTV

-1851 HPVESLT
+1851 HT
-1858 VEAQEQ
+1858 VE
-1864 TTVAPVEKPK
+1864 T
-1874 RGGRKTKQA
+1874 
-1883 SVEQVEPVED
+1883 
-1893 HPVESLTV
+1893 
-1901 EAQEQTT
+1901 
-1908 VAPVEKP
+1908 
-1915 KRGGRKTKQ
+1915 
-1924 ASVEQVEPVEDH
+1924 
-1936 PIESLTVE
+1936 LTVE

-1978 TPEETSAPPTENPKR
+1978 TPEETSAPPTEKPKR

-2030 REEAVADA
+2030 CEEADA

-2047 KPGWRRKAKAVVKDE
+2047 KLGWRRKAKAVVKDE

-2094 RGRRSAKS
+2094 RGRRAAKS
-2102 KVSADETTIAA
+2102 KVSADEITIAA
-2113 ESTPLEAEVTDT
+2113 ESTLLEAEVTDT
-2125 GVMTAVVRRGKAP
+2125 EVMTAVVRRGKAP

-2162 EDSKKTSKSV
+2162 KGSKKTSKSV
-2172 NWKPDLEVTH
+2172 NWKLDLEDTH

-2215 VVKTMRGRRARSYV
+2215 VVKTVRGRRARSYV
-2229 TVKEETVQS
+2229 AVKEETVQS
-2238 TPSKRARHCT
+2238 TPSKRARHST
-2248 IKTSAA
+2248 IETSAA
-2254 EATVPISKPVNER
+2254 EATVPSSKPVNER

-2310 TPAVPEGE
+2310 TPAVPEEE

-2342 QDIEQGT
+2342 QEIDIEQGT

>member
-44 SKEHCRIELNENKEV
+44 SKEHCRIDLNENKEV

-125 TQARDTSAKDGTK
+125 TQARDTSAKDGTN
-138 TADVKPKE
+138 TSDVKPKE

-184 RLCPQNPISTRKVDG
+184 RLCPQNLISTRKVDG
-199 ASVISTPKKAET
+199 GSVNSTPNKAET

-218 GVTPKSAQK
+218 GVTPKSAQG

-240 VPVDDFIQL
+240 VPVEDFIQL

-263 SKSIT
+263 SKSKT
-268 PTTVEEKSAP
+268 PIAVEEKSTP
-278 VSQRKSHLAT
+278 VSQRKSRQAT
-288 PEKFTASEVAEQVSE
+288 PEKFTASEVVQHTSE
-303 CPTAEILTTP
+303 CPTAETLTTP
-313 TRRRSR
+313 TRRRSK

-331 EPPADAFVSN
+331 EPPADAAVSN
-341 QDQIVL
+341 QDQIIL
-347 TENSTASTPKIKH
+347 TENSTPSTPKTEH
-360 SRSPRPAGEKLQAQ
+360 SRSPRSAGKKLQAQ
-374 DVLCE
+374 DVLCG

-386 NVKQSSAKKRKS
+386 NVKQLSAKKRKS

-448 APKIKQSL
+448 APKMKQSL

-462 IGLIKEHEQS
+462 TGLIKEHEQS
-472 APETLSVKGSP
+472 APESLSMKGSP
-483 GKKASPKTPSPAK
+483 GKKASAKTPSPA
-496 KSPKA
+496 
-501 SAKTPSPVKK
+501 KK

-530 AKTPSPV
+530 AKTPSPA

-544 AKTPSPVKKSPRA
+544 AKTPSPAKKSPKASAKTPSPAKKSPKASAKKSPKASAKMSPKA

-581 LKTAVKT
+581 PKTAVKT

-595 STLKDES
+595 SPLKDES

-663 TMSSTSK
+663 TMLSTSK
-670 TTQKSAMKNSL
+670 TTQKSAMKNAL

-715 IPTKKTTRVT
+715 IPTKKTSTRVT
-725 KTKTVVPK
+725 KKKTVVPK

-779 IAVLKKNMK
+779 IALLKKNMR

-859 SDAVTRLLRDGQES
+859 SDAVTRLLWDGQES
-873 SFITEEADDSRTT
+873 SFITEEADDSHTT
-886 QNEILAL
+886 QNEILTL
-893 EMSSEESKEEQR
+893 EMSSEESKKEQR
-905 SESKKSILTPKQK
+905 PESKKSISTPKQK

-939 VQPIEDLRGKL
+939 MQPIEDLRGKLMTTPKQKLEQPECLTGVKRIMKTPRQKMQPIEDLRGKL

-961 EVSLVGVKELLTTP
+961 EVSLAGVKELLTTP
-975 KQIAEPVEEMS
+975 KQIAEPVEQLS
-986 GKVQDDYIHSETKEI
+986 GNAHDDNVHSKSKEI
-1001 HGNAI
+1001 HGDAI
-1006 SPKCLSGNVEFKMPL
+1006 SPKCLSGNVEFKMSL
-1021 FGKIVVIKRS
+1021 HGKIVVIKRS
-1031 GGDGTVFPLTAS
+1031 GGDGTEFPLTAS

-1055 VKLPEVSKEHCR
+1055 IKLPEVSKEHCR

-1090 GEVLQQSEHLKHGD
+1090 GEVLQESERLKHGD

-1118 QAPTPKRTRSSKQNT
+1118 QAPTPKKNRSSKQNT
-1133 PRGPKALQK
+1133 PRGRKALQK
-1142 VSLGV
+1142 VSLDG
-1147 VKTPKHVTQ
+1147 VKTPKHIAQ
-1156 PVEEISGDAQEIPDA
+1156 PVEEISGDAQKISDA
-1171 MTTEAVEELAAALAE
+1171 MTTEAVEELAAALDEAVEEEQPAPLAEAVQDVEEPVTAPAE

-1208 APAEAV
+1208 V
-1214 EEKQPAPLAEAVQE
+1214 
-1228 VEEPVSAPAEAVE
+1228 
-1241 EKQPAPLTEA
+1241 
-1251 VQEVETVSAPAEAVK
+1251 
-1266 EEQPALLA
+1266 
-1274 EAVQEVEEPVSA
+1274 
-1286 PAEAVKEEQS
+1286 
-1296 ALLAEAVQEVEE
+1296 
-1308 PVSAPAEAVEEKQ
+1308 
-1321 PAPLTEAV
+1321 
-1329 QEVETVSAPAEAVQ
+1329 
-1343 EVEEPAFAP
+1343 P

-1361 APLAEP
+1361 APLAELVAAP
-1367 IAAPAEAVEDEQP
+1367 AEVEELVAAPAEVEEPVAAPAEAVE
-1380 APLAEPIAAPAE
+1380 
-1392 AVEMAHLD
+1392 VAHLD
-1400 SEEPSVPVKGRVKKT
+1400 SEEPSVPVKGRRKKT
-1415 EGIVLPPA
+1415 EGIVPPPA
-1423 RGRSARRNETSSVE
+1423 RGRSARHSETSSVE
-1437 APAETMDSVAV
+1437 APAETMGSVDV
-1448 QEKMAVDPVPA
+1448 QDKMAADPVPA
-1459 EKLKRGRK
+1459 EKPKSGRK
-1467 AKQASVERVESV
+1467 AKKASIERVESV

-1519 EQVETVLENT
+1519 EQVETVLEKT
-1529 EAVSVPV
+1529 VEAVSVPV
-1536 TETFEAQTPV
+1536 TEKVEAQTPV
-1546 VRSER
+1546 VRSKR
-1551 GRKPKQDSVE
+1551 GRKTKQDSVE
-1561 EVEAGVLEI
+1561 VEAEVVEI
-1570 PPIKIVEAKEMPA
+1570 SPIDVVEAKEMPA
-1583 SVPVEKPQARGK
+1583 SLPVEKPRARG
-1595 RGKQESEEAKTME
+1595 RRAKQEFEEAKTME
-1608 ENVVA
+1608 ENVAEVVA

-1621 EASVLFAKPIRGR
+1621 EASVLFAKLKRGR
-1634 KTKQEPVDQ
+1634 KTKQESIEQ

-1652 IEEVEAQEQTTVA
+1652 IEQVEAQEQTTVA

-1677 KQASVEQVEDHP
+1677 KQASVAQVEPEDHP
-1689 VESLTVELQ
+1689 VESLTVEL
-1698 EQTTVA
+1698 
-1704 PVEKPKRGG
+1704 
-1713 RKTKQAS
+1713 
-1720 VEQVEDHPVESLTVE
+1720 
-1735 LQEQATVAPVEK
+1735 
-1747 PKRGG
+1747 
-1752 RKTKQASVEKVE
+1752 
-1764 SEDHPVESLTVEAKE
+1764 
-1779 QTTVAPVEK
+1779 
-1788 PKRGGRKTKQ
+1788 
-1798 ASVEKVEP
+1798 
-1806 VEDHPV
+1806 
-1812 ESLTV
+1812 
-1817 EAQEQTTV
+1817 QEQTTV

-1883 SVEQVEPVED
+1883 SVEQVESEDHPVECLTVEAQEHTTVAPVEKPKRGGRKTKQASVEQVESEDHPVECLTVEAQEHTTVAPVEKPKRGGRKTKQASVEQVESED

-1915 KRGGRKTKQ
+1915 KR
-1924 ASVEQVEPVEDH
+1924 
-1936 PIESLTVE
+1936 
-1944 LQEQTTLAS
+1944 
-1953 VEKPKRVGRRTKQ
+1953 VGRRTKQ
-1966 DPGCVVPPVSTE
+1966 DPECVVPPVSTE
-1978 TPEETSAPPTENPKR
+1978 TQEETSAPSTEKPKR

-2001 KVPEVVEVENMVVQE
+2001 KVPEIVEVENMVVQE

-2021 QTEVDARPE
+2021 QTEVNAKPE
-2030 REEAVADA
+2030 REETVA

-2047 KPGWRRKAKAVVKDE
+2047 KPGWRGKAKAVVKDE

-2094 RGRRSAKS
+2094 RGRRAAKS
-2102 KVSADETTIAA
+2102 KVSADDTTIAA
-2113 ESTPLEAEVTDT
+2113 ECTPLEAEVTDT
-2125 GVMTAVVRRGKAP
+2125 EVMTAVVKKGRGKAP
-2138 KRGNAVS
+2138 KKGNAVS

-2215 VVKTMRGRRARSYV
+2215 VVKTVRGRRARSYV
-2229 TVKEETVQS
+2229 EVKETVQS
-2238 TPSKRARHCT
+2238 TPSKRARHSA
-2248 IKTSAA
+2248 IETSAA
-2254 EATVPISKPVNER
+2254 EATVPISKAVNER
-2267 NAARSMTTEEAD
+2267 NAARNMKTEEAD

-2294 RAAKSTAAAPV
+2294 RAAKSTVAAPV

-2310 TPAVPEGE
+2310 TPAVPEEVPE
-2318 TIPDATVVAAT
+2318 TIPEATVVGAT
-2329 KGRGKATKGKTVS
+2329 KGRSKATKGKAVS
-2342 QDIEQGT
+2342 QEIDIEQGT

>member
-79 SERLKHGDLITIIDR
+79 SERLKHGDVITIIDR

-125 TQARDTSAKDGTK
+125 TQARDTSAKDGTN
-138 TADVKPKE
+138 TSDVKPKE

-288 PEKFTASEVAEQVSE
+288 PEKFTASEVAEQISE

-347 TENSTASTPKIKH
+347 TENSTPSTPKTEH

-379 LEVTTPI
+379 LEVTAPI

-448 APKIKQSL
+448 APKMKQSL

-472 APETLSVKGSP
+472 APESLSVKGSP

-501 SAKTPSPVKK
+501 SPKTPSPAKK

-544 AKTPSPVKKSPRA
+544 AKTPSPTKSPKASAKTPSPAKSPKA

-826 SMIESSVMNTPEETG
+826 SMIESSGMNTPEETG

-849 VSTAKRGAYN
+849 FSTAKRGAYN

-893 EMSSEESKEEQR
+893 ERSSEESKEEQR
-905 SESKKSILTPKQK
+905 PESKKSISTPKQK

-975 KQIAEPVEEMS
+975 KQIAGPVEEMS
-986 GKVQDDYIHSETKEI
+986 GKVQDDNVHSETKEI
-1001 HGNAI
+1001 HGDAI

-1031 GGDGTVFPLTAS
+1031 GGDGTEFPLTAS

-1072 NNEVILTNL
+1072 NNKVILTNL

-1090 GEVLQQSEHLKHGD
+1090 GEVLQLSEHLKHGD

-1118 QAPTPKRTRSSKQNT
+1118 QAPTPKRNRSSKQNT

-1142 VSLGV
+1142 VSLDV
-1147 VKTPKHVTQ
+1147 VKTPKHVVQ

-1186 AVEEEQPAP
+1186 AVEEEQPTP
-1195 LAEAVQE
+1195 LAEAVQK

-1208 APAEAV
+1208 AH
-1214 EEKQPAPLAEAVQE
+1214 
-1228 VEEPVSAPAEAVE
+1228 AEAVE

-1274 EAVQEVEEPVSA
+1274 EAVQEVEVPVSA
-1286 PAEAVKEEQS
+1286 PAEAVKEEQPALLAEAVQEVEVPVS
-1296 ALLAEAVQEVEE
+1296 APAEAVKEEQPALLAEAVQEVEE
-1308 PVSAPAEAVEEKQ
+1308 PA
-1321 PAPLTEAV
+1321 L
-1329 QEVETVSAPAEAVQ
+1329 
-1343 EVEEPAFAP
+1343 AP

-1367 IAAPAEAVEDEQP
+1367 VAAPAEVVEEEQH

-1392 AVEMAHLD
+1392 AVEMVHLD

-1415 EGIVLPPA
+1415 EGIVPPSA

-1437 APAETMDSVAV
+1437 APAETMDSVDV

-1467 AKQASVERVESV
+1467 AKEASVERVESV

-1504 VEKPRRGRKAKRASV
+1504 VEKPRRGRKAKQASV
-1519 EQVETVLENT
+1519 EQVETVLKNT

-1551 GRKPKQDSVE
+1551 GSKPKQDSVE

-1595 RGKQESEEAKTME
+1595 RGKQESEETKTME

-1652 IEEVEAQEQTTVA
+1652 IEQVEAQEQATVAPVEKPKRGGRKTKQASIEKVEPVEDHPVESLTVELQEQTTVA

-1677 KQASVEQVEDHP
+1677 KQASIEKVEPVEDHPVESLTVELQEQTTVAPVEKPKRGGRKTKQAFIEKVEPVEDHP

-1735 LQEQATVAPVEK
+1735 F
-1747 PKRGG
+1747 
-1752 RKTKQASVEKVE
+1752 
-1764 SEDHPVESLTVEAKE
+1764 
-1779 QTTVAPVEK
+1779 
-1788 PKRGGRKTKQ
+1788 
-1798 ASVEKVEP
+1798 
-1806 VEDHPV
+1806 
-1812 ESLTV
+1812 
-1817 EAQEQTTV
+1817 QEQTTV

-1833 GGRKTK
+1833 GGR
-1839 QASVEQ
+1839 
-1845 VEPVED
+1845 
-1851 HPVESLT
+1851 
-1858 VEAQEQ
+1858 
-1864 TTVAPVEKPK
+1864 
-1874 RGGRKTKQA
+1874 
-1883 SVEQVEPVED
+1883 
-1893 HPVESLTV
+1893 
-1901 EAQEQTT
+1901 
-1908 VAPVEKP
+1908 
-1915 KRGGRKTKQ
+1915 
-1924 ASVEQVEPVEDH
+1924 
-1936 PIESLTVE
+1936 
-1944 LQEQTTLAS
+1944 
-1953 VEKPKRVGRRTKQ
+1953 RTKQ
-1966 DPGCVVPPVSTE
+1966 DPGCVPPVSTE
-1978 TPEETSAPPTENPKR
+1978 TPAETSAPPTENPKR

-2030 REEAVADA
+2030 CEEADA

-2047 KPGWRRKAKAVVKDE
+2047 KQGWRRKAKAVVKDE

-2094 RGRRSAKS
+2094 RGRRAAKS
-2102 KVSADETTIAA
+2102 IVSADETTIAA

-2125 GVMTAVVRRGKAP
+2125 EVMTAVVRSGKAP

-2145 ETTSDQANSIE
+2145 ETTSDQANSID

-2182 KVTPLPKQKT
+2182 KVTPLPKRKT

-2200 VTKVEEQPERSEEQQ
+2200 VTKVEQPERSEEQQ
-2215 VVKTMRGRRARSYV
+2215 VVKTVRGRRARSYV
-2229 TVKEETVQS
+2229 AVKEETVQS
-2238 TPSKRARHCT
+2238 TPSKRARHST
-2248 IKTSAA
+2248 IETSAA

-2329 KGRGKATKGKTVS
+2329 KGRGKATKGKAVS
-2342 QDIEQGT
+2342 QEIDIEQGT